1 MKTKHLLIALALP
14 SLFAACTAEE
24 FDQGNNAVALKNRIP
39 LGDVTLSFG
48 NNANTRLGLVE
59 DSYYAFSWV
68 DGDDLGASLIDTRN
82 ATDISGADA
91 DHITGY
97 NLTTTPQTN
106 YRYEYNAGK
115 WTSNAAMVEGNY
127 VFYMPY
133 VENTNREA
141 TMAVLPTTQTL
152 EKRTVDGKDAY
163 TTYNN
168 VLSQAKANGNI
179 MAVAYKFLT
188 AQGENNDGNKSI
200 NITFKQ
206 LYATPMFTISNYAQD
221 KDGKLTDLTIK
232 KIELSLKNDAKFAVK
247 APLKYTS
254 SASNTAYAEANGSN
268 ESIVAQLNENL
279 KEGDDNVKVGPWVD
293 LNGKNNKI
301 ERETANLLKSDG
313 YSGDD
318 KESAKITINLA
329 EPVTVKQTESF
340 SFYAVIP
347 GGDYSTN
354 NLIVTLTTTDGLFVD
369 VEMPAVKIN
378 PGKRYAIEG
387 YNEDG
392 TLGTGADAL
401 FNVVTKKLEKATID
415 GIPVATQAE
424 LLQTLATAQK
434 DEDNNPIDM
443 KIIPAEGVV
452 LDNQI
457 IAMLTSK
464 GTGVIKTVT
473 FNGDMVV
480 NGLTNTTAVPVTI
493 NGKATL
499 KGTVAAELISTS
511 AEANKILVEKDITID
526 AAAKATLKGTA
537 KAAIINNG
545 ELTVAEALTA
555 TKVTNNKTLKL
566 AANLTANGSG
576 ATGGIINA
584 AEGTINVTANATLAG
599 KLTNKGAVVVDKE
612 KTLTTAA
619 VDNEKTVTVN
629 GTLAMSSS
637 AAFANKKNA
646 EIIVA
651 GTLDDTNA
659 TSLINEGTITVN
671 EGATATMNASA
682 SINKN
687 VINNAGTLTVQKN
700 TGTIN
705 MTNESK
711 FGTNEVTVTAKAV
724 DKGATVWG
732 TIMNPKE
739 KTVDQNTLAGTT
751 GQRVWKSKAAVTGEF
766 NLATKNLAYNAVNFG
781 ANVKFTTEASA
792 TSSKFV
798 YANFNGSTITI
809 ATTGS
814 TQEVGMPLI
823 VDITGS
829 VEITYAG
836 TDDPSLIFP
845 ENAELN
851 IAKGAEFGWT
861 QKVNITGDGTSG
873 LLINNLG
880 TVYNFTGSAATNI
893 DSNSKGVWS
902 SGTTGNATN
911 WVGAVATA
919 KS

>member
-24 FDQGNNAVALKNRIP
+24 FENGNDTVALKNRTP
-39 LGDVTLSFG
+39 LGDITLDFG
-48 NNANTRLGLVE
+48 GNADTRLGLG
-59 DSYYAFSWV
+59 DNSFYAFNWV

-82 ATDISGADA
+82 GTDISGADA

-152 EKRTVDGKDAY
+152 EKRTIEGKDAY

-168 VLSQAKANGNI
+168 VLSQAKENGNI

-200 NITFKQ
+200 NIAFKQ

-232 KIELSLKNDAKFAVK
+232 KIELSLKSNAKFTVK
-247 APLKYTS
+247 SPLKYTS
-254 SASNTAYAEANGSN
+254 SASNTAYTEANGTN
-268 ESIVAQLNENL
+268 KSIVAQLNENL
-279 KEGDDNVKVGPWVD
+279 KEDDETVKVGPWVNQKEANNVVPRATSD
-293 LNGKNNKI
+293 LLDDTY
-301 ERETANLLKSDG
+301 REEDATN
-313 YSGDD
+313 
-318 KESAKITINLA
+318 AKITINLA
-329 EPVTVKQTESF
+329 EPVTVKKAESF

-347 GGDYSTN
+347 GGDYSVN
-354 NLIVTLTTTDGLFVD
+354 NLIVTLTTTDNLSAS

-387 YNEDG
+387 YNADG

-401 FNVVTKKLEKATID
+401 FNVITEKLTESTID

-434 DEDNNPIDM
+434 DDKNQAIDM

-464 GTGVIKTVT
+464 GTEVINSVT
-473 FNGDMVV
+473 FNGDMVI

-493 NGKATL
+493 NGKAIL
-499 KGTVAAELISTS
+499 KGTVSAELNASS
-511 AEANKILVEKDITID
+511 VANKIFIEEDITID

-545 ELTVAEALTA
+545 ELTVATALIA
-555 TKVTNNKTLKL
+555 TKVTNNKTLNL
-566 AANLTANGSG
+566 AADLTGTN
-576 ATGGIINA
+576 GIINA
-584 AEGTINVTANATLAG
+584 AEGTINVTAASTLVG
-599 KLTNKGAVVVDKE
+599 KLTNKGAVVVDKD

-629 GTLAMSSS
+629 GTLTADG
-637 AAFANKKNA
+637 AFENKKNA
-646 EIIVA
+646 EIVVV
-651 GTLDDTNA
+651 GTLTASSAAFTN
-659 TSLINEGTITVN
+659 NGKITVN
-671 EGATATMNASA
+671 EGATATMDNAS
-682 SINKN
+682 SINN
-687 VINNAGTLTVQKN
+687 SVIDNAGTLTVQKN
-700 TGTIN
+700 IGTIN
-705 MTNESK
+705 MTNTSK
-711 FGTNEVTVTAKAV
+711 FGTNLVTVSEKATDAK
-724 DKGATVWG
+724 GTVWG
-732 TIMNPKE
+732 TIMNPNG
-739 KTVDQNTLAGTT
+739 KTVDSSTLAGTT
-751 GQRVWKSKAAVTGEF
+751 GQRVWKSKDAVTGDF
-766 NLATKNLAYNAVNFG
+766 NLAAENLAYNAVNFG
-781 ANVKFTTEASA
+781 ANVKFTAESSA
-792 TSSKFV
+792 APSKFV
-798 YANFNGSTITI
+798 YANFNGSTIKV
-809 ATTGS
+809 TTTS
-814 TQEVGMPLI
+814 TTQEVGMPLV
-823 VDITGS
+823 VDIAGS
-829 VEITYAG
+829 VEVEYDGTYA
-836 TDDPSLIFP
+836 PELVFP
-845 ENAELN
+845 QDAELN
-851 IAKGAEFGWT
+851 IAKGAELGWT
-861 QKVNITGDGTSG
+861 KKVDITGNSTSG
-873 LLINNLG
+873 LLITNKG
-880 TVYNFTGSAATNI
+880 TVYNHTGSSATKI
-893 DSNSKGVWS
+893 DSNSVGVWAA

-911 WVGAVATA
+911 WKGDVATVLP
-919 KS
+919 

>member
-24 FDQGNNAVALKNRIP
+24 FENGNDTVALKNRTP
-39 LGDVTLSFG
+39 LGDITLDFG
-48 NNANTRLGLVE
+48 GNADTRLGLG
-59 DSYYAFSWV
+59 DNSFYAFNWV

-152 EKRTVDGKDAY
+152 EKRTIEGKDAY

-168 VLSQAKANGNI
+168 VLSQAKENGNI

-200 NITFKQ
+200 NIAFKQ

-232 KIELSLKNDAKFAVK
+232 KIELSLKSDAKFTVK
-247 APLKYTS
+247 SPLKYTS
-254 SASNTAYAEANGSN
+254 SASNTAYTEADGTNK
-268 ESIVAQLNENL
+268 SIVAQLNENL
-279 KEGDDNVKVGPWVD
+279 KEDDEAVKVGPWVNQKEANNVVPRATSD
-293 LNGKNNKI
+293 LLDDTY
-301 ERETANLLKSDG
+301 REEDATN
-313 YSGDD
+313 
-318 KESAKITINLA
+318 AKITINLA
-329 EPVTVKQTESF
+329 EPVTVKKAESF

-347 GGDYSTN
+347 GGDYSVN
-354 NLIVTLTTTDGLFVD
+354 NLIVTLTTTDNLSAS

-387 YNEDG
+387 YNADG

-401 FNVVTKKLEKATID
+401 FNVITEKLTESTID

-434 DEDNNPIDM
+434 DDKNQAIDM

-464 GTGVIKTVT
+464 GTEVINSVT
-473 FNGDMVV
+473 FNGDMVI

-499 KGTVAAELISTS
+499 KGTVSAELVST
-511 AEANKILVEKDITID
+511 ATANKIFVEKDITID
-526 AAAKATLKGTA
+526 AAAKATLNGTA

-545 ELTVAEALTA
+545 ELTVATALTA
-555 TKVTNNKTLKL
+555 TKVTNNKTLNL
-566 AANLTANGSG
+566 AANLTGTND
-576 ATGGIINA
+576 IINA
-584 AEGTINVTANATLAG
+584 AEGTINVTAASTLVG
-599 KLTNKGAVVVDKE
+599 KLTNKGIVTVA
-612 KTLTTAA
+612 KTSGALTTAA

-629 GTLAMSSS
+629 GTLTADG
-637 AAFANKKNA
+637 AFENKKNA
-646 EIIVA
+646 EIVVV
-651 GTLDDTNA
+651 GTLTASSAAFTN
-659 TSLINEGTITVN
+659 NGKITVN
-671 EGATATMNASA
+671 EGATATMDNAS
-682 SINKN
+682 SINN
-687 VINNAGTLTVQKN
+687 SVIDNAGTLTVQKN
-700 TGTIN
+700 IGTIN
-705 MTNESK
+705 MTNTSK
-711 FGTNEVTVTAKAV
+711 FGTNLVTVSEKATDAK
-724 DKGATVWG
+724 GTVWG
-732 TIMNPKE
+732 TIMNPNG
-739 KTVDQNTLAGTT
+739 KTVDSSTLAGTT
-751 GQRVWKSKAAVTGEF
+751 GQRVWKSKDAVTGDF
-766 NLATKNLAYNAVNFG
+766 NLAAENLAYNAVNFG
-781 ANVKFTTEASA
+781 ANVKFTATASA
-792 TSSKFV
+792 APSKFV
-798 YANFNGSTITI
+798 YANFNGSTIKV
-809 ATTGS
+809 TTTS
-814 TQEVGMPLI
+814 TTQEVGMPLV
-823 VDITGS
+823 VDIAGS
-829 VEITYAG
+829 VEVEYDGTYA
-836 TDDPSLIFP
+836 PELVFP
-845 ENAELN
+845 QDAELN
-851 IAKGAEFGWT
+851 IAKGAELGWT
-861 QKVNITGDGTSG
+861 KKVDITGDDTSG
-873 LLINNLG
+873 LLITNKG
-880 TVYNFTGSAATNI
+880 TVYNHTGSLATKI
-893 DSNSKGVWS
+893 DSNSVGVWAA
-902 SGTTGNATN
+902 SGTGNATN
-911 WVGAVATA
+911 WKGDAATVL
-919 KS
+919 SSN

>member
-24 FDQGNNAVALKNRIP
+24 FENGNDTVALKNRTP
-39 LGDVTLSFG
+39 LGDITLDFG
-48 NNANTRLGLVE
+48 GNADTRLGLG
-59 DSYYAFSWV
+59 DNSFYAFNWV

-82 ATDISGADA
+82 GTDISGADA

-152 EKRTVDGKDAY
+152 EKRTIEGKDAY

-168 VLSQAKANGNI
+168 VLSQAKENGNI

-232 KIELSLKNDAKFAVK
+232 KIELSLKTNAQFTVK
-247 APLKYTS
+247 SPLKYTS
-254 SASNTAYAEANGSN
+254 NASNTAYTEANGTN
-268 ESIVAQLNENL
+268 KSIVAQLNENL
-279 KEGDDNVKVGPWVD
+279 KADNSNVKVGSWVN
-293 LNGKNNKI
+293 LNGVNNK
-301 ERETANLLKSDG
+301 EKRATSDLLGIYGEEDAT
-313 YSGDD
+313 
-318 KESAKITINLA
+318 SAKITINLA
-329 EPVTVKQTESF
+329 EPVTVKKAENF

-354 NLIVTLTTTDGLFVD
+354 NLIVTLTTTDNLSVS
-369 VEMPAVKIN
+369 VEMPAVNIN

-392 TLGTGADAL
+392 TVGTGADAL
-401 FNVVTKKLEKATID
+401 FNVITEKLTESTID

-434 DEDNNPIDM
+434 DDNGAIDM

-464 GTGVIKTVT
+464 GTEVIKSVT
-473 FNGDMVV
+473 FNGDMVI

-499 KGTVAAELISTS
+499 KGTVSAELVST
-511 AEANKILVEKDITID
+511 ATANKIFVEKDITID
-526 AAAKATLKGTA
+526 AAAKATLNGTA

-545 ELTVAEALTA
+545 ELTVATALTA

-566 AANLTANGSG
+566 AADLTGTN
-576 ATGGIINA
+576 GIINA
-584 AEGTINVTANATLAG
+584 AEGTINVTAASTLVG
-599 KLTNKGAVVVDKE
+599 KLTNKGAVVVDKDN
-612 KTLTTAA
+612 TLTTAA

-629 GTLAMSSS
+629 GTLAMSSG
-637 AAFANKKNA
+637 AAFNNKKDA

-651 GTLDDTNA
+651 GTLNDTNA
-659 TSLINEGTITVN
+659 ASLINNGKITVN
-671 EGATATMNASA
+671 EGARATMNVAA

-687 VINNAGTLTVQKN
+687 VIDNAGTLTVQKN
-700 TGTIN
+700 SGTIN
-705 MTNESK
+705 MTNTSK
-711 FGTNEVTVTAKAV
+711 FGTNSVTVTAKAT
-724 DKGATVWG
+724 DANTATVWG
-732 TIMNPKE
+732 TIMNPNG
-739 KTVDQNTLAGTT
+739 KTVDSSTLAGTT
-751 GQRVWKSKAAVTGEF
+751 GQRVWKSKDAVTGDF
-766 NLATKNLAYNAVNFG
+766 NLAAENLAYNAVNFG
-781 ANVKFTTEASA
+781 ANVKFTAESSA

-798 YANFNGSTITI
+798 YANFNGSTIKV
-809 ATTGS
+809 TTTS
-814 TQEVGMPLI
+814 SNKKVGMPLV
-823 VDITGS
+823 VDIAGS
-829 VEITYAG
+829 VEVEYDG
-836 TDDPSLIFP
+836 TNAPDLVFP
-845 ENAELN
+845 QNAELN
-851 IAKGAEFGWT
+851 IAKGAELGWT
-861 QKVNITGDGTSG
+861 KKVDITGDDTSG
-873 LLINNLG
+873 LLITNKG
-880 TVYNFTGSAATNI
+880 TVYNHTGSSATKIN
-893 DSNSKGVWS
+893 SNSVGVWGA

-911 WVGAVATA
+911 WKGDAATVL
-919 KS
+919 SSN

>member
-24 FDQGNNAVALKNRIP
+24 FENGNDTVALKNRTP
-39 LGDVTLSFG
+39 LGDITLDFG
-48 NNANTRLGLVE
+48 GNADTRLGLG
-59 DSYYAFSWV
+59 DNSFYAFNWV

-152 EKRTVDGKDAY
+152 EKRTIEGKDAY

-168 VLSQAKANGNI
+168 VLSQAKENGNI

-200 NITFKQ
+200 NIAFKQ

-232 KIELSLKNDAKFAVK
+232 KIELSLKSNAKFTVK
-247 APLKYTS
+247 SPLKYTS
-254 SASNTAYAEANGSN
+254 SASNTAYTEANGTN
-268 ESIVAQLNENL
+268 KSIVAQLNENL
-279 KEGDDNVKVGPWVD
+279 KEDDETVKVGPWVNQKEANNVVPRATSD
-293 LNGKNNKI
+293 LLDDTY
-301 ERETANLLKSDG
+301 REEDATN
-313 YSGDD
+313 
-318 KESAKITINLA
+318 AKITINLA
-329 EPVTVKQTESF
+329 EPVTVKKAESF

-347 GGDYSTN
+347 GGDYSVN
-354 NLIVTLTTTDGLFVD
+354 NLIVTLTTTDNLSAS

-387 YNEDG
+387 YNADG

-401 FNVVTKKLEKATID
+401 FNVITEKLTESTID

-434 DEDNNPIDM
+434 DDKNQAIDM

-464 GTGVIKTVT
+464 GTEVINSVT
-473 FNGDMVV
+473 FNGDMVI

-493 NGKATL
+493 NGKAIL
-499 KGTVAAELISTS
+499 KGTVSAELNASS
-511 AEANKILVEKDITID
+511 VANKIFIEEDITID

-545 ELTVAEALTA
+545 ELTVATALIA
-555 TKVTNNKTLKL
+555 TKVTNNKTLNL
-566 AANLTANGSG
+566 AADLTGTN
-576 ATGGIINA
+576 GIINA
-584 AEGTINVTANATLAG
+584 AEGTINVTAASTLVG
-599 KLTNKGAVVVDKE
+599 KLTNKGAVVVDKD

-629 GTLAMSSS
+629 GTLTAGG
-637 AAFANKKNA
+637 AFENKKNA
-646 EIIVA
+646 EIVVV
-651 GTLDDTNA
+651 GTLTASSAAFTN
-659 TSLINEGTITVN
+659 NGKITVN
-671 EGATATMNASA
+671 EGAIATMDNAS
-682 SINKN
+682 SINN
-687 VINNAGTLTVQKN
+687 SVIDNAGTLTVQKN
-700 TGTIN
+700 IGTIN
-705 MTNESK
+705 MTNTSK
-711 FGTNEVTVTAKAV
+711 FGTNLVTVSEKATDAK
-724 DKGATVWG
+724 GTVWG
-732 TIMNPKE
+732 TIMNPNG
-739 KTVDQNTLAGTT
+739 KTVDSSTLAGTT
-751 GQRVWKSKAAVTGEF
+751 GQRVWKSKDAVTGDF
-766 NLATKNLAYNAVNFG
+766 NLAAENLAYNAVNFG
-781 ANVKFTTEASA
+781 ANVKFTAESSA

-798 YANFNGSTITI
+798 YANFNGSTIKV
-809 ATTGS
+809 TTTS
-814 TQEVGMPLI
+814 SNQEVGMPLV
-823 VDITGS
+823 VDIAGS
-829 VEITYAG
+829 VEVEYDG
-836 TDDPSLIFP
+836 TNAPNLLFP
-845 ENAELN
+845 QDAELN
-851 IAKGAEFGWT
+851 IAKGAELGWT
-861 QKVNITGDGTSG
+861 KKVDITGDDTSG
-873 LLINNLG
+873 LLITNKG
-880 TVYNFTGSAATNI
+880 TVYNHTGSSATKIN
-893 DSNSKGVWS
+893 SNSVGVWAA

-911 WVGAVATA
+911 WKGDAATVL
-919 KS
+919 SSN

>member
-24 FDQGNNAVALKNRIP
+24 FENGNDTVALKNRTP
-39 LGDVTLSFG
+39 LGDITLDFG
-48 NNANTRLGLVE
+48 GNADTRLGLG
-59 DSYYAFSWV
+59 DNSFYAFNWV

-82 ATDISGADA
+82 GTDISGADA

-152 EKRTVDGKDAY
+152 EKRTIEGKDAY

-168 VLSQAKANGNI
+168 VLSQAKENGNI

-200 NITFKQ
+200 NIAFKQ

-232 KIELSLKNDAKFAVK
+232 KIELSLKSNAKFTVK
-247 APLKYTS
+247 SPLKYTS
-254 SASNTAYAEANGSN
+254 NASNTAYTEANGTN
-268 ESIVAQLNENL
+268 KSIVAQLNENL
-279 KEGDDNVKVGPWVD
+279 KEDDEAVKVGPWVD
-293 LNGKNNKI
+293 QKGANNVVP
-301 ERETANLLKSDG
+301 RATSDLL
-313 YSGDD
+313 DD
-318 KESAKITINLA
+318 AYGEEDATSAKITINLA
-329 EPVTVKQTESF
+329 EPVTVKKAESF

-354 NLIVTLTTTDGLFVD
+354 NLLVTLTTTDNLSAS

-387 YNEDG
+387 YNADG

-401 FNVVTKKLEKATID
+401 FNVITEKLTESTID

-434 DEDNNPIDM
+434 DDNGTIDM

-464 GTGVIKTVT
+464 KADIKSVT

-499 KGTVAAELISTS
+499 KGTVSAELVST
-511 AEANKILVEKDITID
+511 ATANKIFVEKDITID
-526 AAAKATLKGTA
+526 AAAKATLNGTA

-545 ELTVAEALTA
+545 ELTVATALGA
-555 TKVTNNKTLKL
+555 TKVTNNKTLNL
-566 AANLTANGSG
+566 AADLTGTN
-576 ATGGIINA
+576 GIINA
-584 AEGTINVTANATLAG
+584 AEGTINVTAASTLVG
-599 KLTNKGAVVVDKE
+599 KLTNKGAVVVDKD

-629 GTLAMSSS
+629 GTLTAGG
-637 AAFANKKNA
+637 AFENKKNA
-646 EIIVA
+646 EIVVVGILTA
-651 GTLDDTNA
+651 SSAAFTN
-659 TSLINEGTITVN
+659 NGKITVN
-671 EGATATMNASA
+671 EGATATMNNAS
-682 SINKN
+682 SINN
-687 VINNAGTLTVQKN
+687 SVIDNAGTLTVQKN
-700 TGTIN
+700 IGTIN
-705 MTNESK
+705 MTNTSK
-711 FGTNEVTVTAKAV
+711 FGTNLVTVSEKATDAK
-724 DKGATVWG
+724 GTVWG
-732 TIMNPKE
+732 TIMNPNG
-739 KTVDQNTLAGTT
+739 KTVDSSTLAGTT
-751 GQRVWKSKAAVTGEF
+751 GQRVWKSKDAVTGDF
-766 NLATKNLAYNAVNFG
+766 NLAAENLAYNAVNFG
-781 ANVKFTTEASA
+781 ANVKFTATASA
-792 TSSKFV
+792 APSKFV
-798 YANFNGSTITI
+798 YANFNGSTIKV
-809 ATTGS
+809 TTTS
-814 TQEVGMPLI
+814 SNQKVGMPLV
-823 VDITGS
+823 VDIAGS
-829 VEITYAG
+829 VEVEYDGTYA
-836 TDDPSLIFP
+836 PELVFP
-845 ENAELN
+845 QDAELN
-851 IAKGAEFGWT
+851 IAKGAELGWT
-861 QKVNITGDGTSG
+861 KKVDITGDDTSG
-873 LLINNLG
+873 LLITNKG
-880 TVYNFTGSAATNI
+880 TVYNHTGSSATNI
-893 DSNSKGVWS
+893 KSGSAGVWEGS
-902 SGTTGNATN
+902 TTEGNATN
-911 WVGAVATA
+911 WKGVAATVL
-919 KS
+919 SSN

>member
-24 FDQGNNAVALKNRIP
+24 FENGNDTVALKNRTP
-39 LGDVTLSFG
+39 LGDITLDFG
-48 NNANTRLGLVE
+48 GNADTRLGLG
-59 DSYYAFSWV
+59 DNSFYAFNWV

-82 ATDISGADA
+82 GTDISGADA

-152 EKRTVDGKDAY
+152 EKRTIDGKEAY

-232 KIELSLKNDAKFAVK
+232 KIELSLKTNAQFTVK
-247 APLKYTS
+247 SPLKYTS
-254 SASNTAYAEANGSN
+254 NASNTAYTEANGTN
-268 ESIVAQLNENL
+268 KSIVAQLNENL
-279 KEGDDNVKVGPWVD
+279 KADDSNVKVGSWVN
-293 LNGKNNKI
+293 LNGVNNK
-301 ERETANLLKSDG
+301 EKRATSDLLGIYGEEDAT
-313 YSGDD
+313 
-318 KESAKITINLA
+318 SAKITINLA
-329 EPVTVKQTESF
+329 EPVTVKKAENF

-354 NLIVTLTTTDGLFVD
+354 NLIVTLTTTDNLSVS
-369 VEMPAVKIN
+369 VEMPAVNIN

-392 TLGTGADAL
+392 TVGTGADAL
-401 FNVVTKKLEKATID
+401 FNVITEKLTESTID

-434 DEDNNPIDM
+434 DDKNQAIDM

-464 GTGVIKTVT
+464 GTEVINSVT
-473 FNGDMVV
+473 FNGDMVI

-499 KGTVAAELISTS
+499 KGTVSAELVST
-511 AEANKILVEKDITID
+511 ATANKIFVEKDITID
-526 AAAKATLKGTA
+526 AAAKATLNGTA

-545 ELTVAEALTA
+545 ELTVATALTA
-555 TKVTNNKTLKL
+555 TKVTNNKTLNL
-566 AANLTANGSG
+566 AANLTGTND
-576 ATGGIINA
+576 IINA
-584 AEGTINVTANATLAG
+584 AEGTINVTAASTLVG
-599 KLTNKGAVVVDKE
+599 KLTNKGIVTVA
-612 KTLTTAA
+612 KTSGALTTAA

-629 GTLAMSSS
+629 GTLTADG
-637 AAFANKKNA
+637 AFENKKNA
-646 EIIVA
+646 EIVVV
-651 GTLDDTNA
+651 GTLTARSAAFTN
-659 TSLINEGTITVN
+659 NGKITVN
-671 EGATATMNASA
+671 EGATATMDNAS
-682 SINKN
+682 SINN
-687 VINNAGTLTVQKN
+687 SVIDNAGTLTVQKN
-700 TGTIN
+700 IGTIN
-705 MTNESK
+705 MTNTSK
-711 FGTNEVTVTAKAV
+711 FGTNLVTVSEKATDAK
-724 DKGATVWG
+724 GTVWG
-732 TIMNPKE
+732 TIMNPNG
-739 KTVDQNTLAGTT
+739 KTVDSSTLAGTT
-751 GQRVWKSKAAVTGEF
+751 GQRVWKSKDAVTGDF
-766 NLATKNLAYNAVNFG
+766 NLAAENLAYNAVNFG
-781 ANVKFTTEASA
+781 ANVKFTATASA
-792 TSSKFV
+792 APSKFV
-798 YANFNGSTITI
+798 YANFNGSTIKV
-809 ATTGS
+809 TTTS
-814 TQEVGMPLI
+814 TTQEVGMPLV
-823 VDITGS
+823 VDIAGS
-829 VEITYAG
+829 VEVEYDGTYA
-836 TDDPSLIFP
+836 PELVFP
-845 ENAELN
+845 QDAELN
-851 IAKGAEFGWT
+851 IAKGAELGWT
-861 QKVNITGDGTSG
+861 KKVDITGDDTSG
-873 LLINNLG
+873 LLITNKG
-880 TVYNFTGSAATNI
+880 TVYNHTGSLATKI
-893 DSNSKGVWS
+893 DSNSVGVWAA

-911 WVGAVATA
+911 WKGDAATVL
-919 KS
+919 SSN

>member
-24 FDQGNNAVALKNRIP
+24 FDQGNDAVALKNRIP

-48 NNANTRLGLVE
+48 DNANTRLGLGE

-82 ATDISGADA
+82 GTDISGADA

-152 EKRTVDGKDAY
+152 EKRTIEGKDAY

-168 VLSQAKANGNI
+168 VLSQAKKNGNI

-200 NITFKQ
+200 NIAFKQ

-232 KIELSLKNDAKFAVK
+232 KIELSLKNSAKFTVK
-247 APLKYTS
+247 SPLKYTS
-254 SASNTAYAEANGSN
+254 NASNTAYTEANGSN
-268 ESIVAQLNENL
+268 KSIVAQLNENL
-279 KEGDDNVKVGPWVD
+279 KEDDDEGAVKVGPWVD
-293 LNGKNNKI
+293 QKGANNVVK
-301 ERETANLLKSDG
+301 RATSDLLG
-313 YSGDD
+313 TYN
-318 KESAKITINLA
+318 KEDAKSAKITINLA
-329 EPVTVKQTESF
+329 EPVTVKKAESF

-347 GGDYSTN
+347 GGDYSAN
-354 NLIVTLTTTDGLFVD
+354 NLVITLTTTDNLSASVD
-369 VEMPAVKIN
+369 MPAVNIN

-387 YNEDG
+387 YNADG

-401 FNVVTKKLEKATID
+401 FNVITEKLTEATID

-434 DEDNNPIDM
+434 DDNDRAIDM

-464 GTGVIKTVT
+464 KTDIKSVT

-480 NGLTNTTAVPVTI
+480 NGLTNTTAVPVAI

-499 KGTVAAELISTS
+499 KGTVSAELVST
-511 AEANKILVEKDITID
+511 ATANKIFVEKDITID
-526 AAAKATLKGTA
+526 AAAKATLNGTA

-545 ELTVAEALTA
+545 ELTVATALTA

-566 AANLTANGSG
+566 AADLTGTN
-576 ATGGIINA
+576 GIINA
-584 AEGTINVTANATLAG
+584 AEGTINVTAASTLAG
-599 KLTNKGAVVVDKE
+599 KLTNKGAVVVDKD

-619 VDNEKTVTVN
+619 VDNEKTITVN
-629 GTLAMSSS
+629 GTLAMSSG
-637 AAFANKKNA
+637 AAFDNKKDA

-651 GTLDDTNA
+651 GTLNDTSA
-659 TSLINEGTITVN
+659 ASLINNGKITVN
-671 EGATATMNASA
+671 EGAIATMNATA

-687 VINNAGTLTVQKN
+687 VIDNAGTLTVQKN
-700 TGTIN
+700 SGTIN
-705 MTNESK
+705 MTNTSK
-711 FGTNEVTVTAKAV
+711 FGTNLVTVSEKATDAK
-724 DKGATVWG
+724 GTVWG
-732 TIMNPKE
+732 TIMNPNG
-739 KTVDQNTLAGTT
+739 KTVDSSTLAGTT
-751 GQRVWKSKAAVTGEF
+751 GQRVWKSKDAVTGDF
-766 NLATKNLAYNAVNFG
+766 NLAAENLAYNAVNFG
-781 ANVKFTTEASA
+781 ANVKFTAKSSA
-792 TSSKFV
+792 APSKFV
-798 YANFNGSTITI
+798 YANFNGSTIKV
-809 ATTGS
+809 TTTS
-814 TQEVGMPLI
+814 TTQEVGMPLV
-823 VDITGS
+823 VDIAGS
-829 VEITYAG
+829 VEVEYDGTYA
-836 TDDPSLIFP
+836 PELVFP
-845 ENAELN
+845 QDAELN
-851 IAKGAEFGWT
+851 IAKGAELGWT
-861 QKVNITGDGTSG
+861 KRVDITGNSTSG
-873 LLINNLG
+873 LLITNKG
-880 TVYNFTGSAATNI
+880 TVYNHTGSSATKI
-893 DSNSKGVWS
+893 DSNSVGVWAA

-911 WVGAVATA
+911 WKGDAATVLP
-919 KS
+919 

>member
-24 FDQGNNAVALKNRIP
+24 FENGNDTVALKNRTP
-39 LGDVTLSFG
+39 LGDITLDFG
-48 NNANTRLGLVE
+48 GNADTRLGLG
-59 DSYYAFSWV
+59 DNSFYAFNWV

-82 ATDISGADA
+82 GTDISGADA

-152 EKRTVDGKDAY
+152 EKRTIEGKDAY

-168 VLSQAKANGNI
+168 VLSQAKENGNI

-200 NITFKQ
+200 NIAFKQ

-232 KIELSLKNDAKFAVK
+232 KIELSLKSDAKFTVK
-247 APLKYTS
+247 SPLKYTS
-254 SASNTAYAEANGSN
+254 SALNTAYTEANGTN
-268 ESIVAQLNENL
+268 KSIVAQLNENL
-279 KEGDDNVKVGPWVD
+279 KAGDSNVKVGSWVN
-293 LNGKNNKI
+293 LNGVNNK
-301 ERETANLLKSDG
+301 EKRATSDLLGIYGEEDAT
-313 YSGDD
+313 
-318 KESAKITINLA
+318 SAKITINLA
-329 EPVTVKQTESF
+329 EPVTVKKAENF

-354 NLIVTLTTTDGLFVD
+354 NLIVTLTTTDNLSVS
-369 VEMPAVKIN
+369 VEMPAVNIN

-392 TLGTGADAL
+392 TVGTGADAL
-401 FNVVTKKLEKATID
+401 FNVITEKLTESTID

-434 DEDNNPIDM
+434 NDEGAIDM

-464 GTGVIKTVT
+464 GTEVINSVT

-499 KGTVAAELISTS
+499 KGTVSAELVST
-511 AEANKILVEKDITID
+511 ATANKIFVEKDITID
-526 AAAKATLKGTA
+526 AAAKATLNGTA

-545 ELTVAEALTA
+545 ELTVATALTA
-555 TKVTNNKTLKL
+555 TKVTNNKTLNL
-566 AANLTANGSG
+566 AANLTGTND
-576 ATGGIINA
+576 IINA
-584 AEGTINVTANATLAG
+584 AEGTINVTAASTLVG
-599 KLTNKGAVVVDKE
+599 KLTNKGIVTVA
-612 KTLTTAA
+612 KTSGALTTAA

-629 GTLAMSSS
+629 GTLTADG
-637 AAFANKKNA
+637 AFENKKNA
-646 EIIVA
+646 EIVVV
-651 GTLDDTNA
+651 GTLTASSAAFTN
-659 TSLINEGTITVN
+659 NGKITVN
-671 EGATATMNASA
+671 EGATATMDNAS
-682 SINKN
+682 SINN
-687 VINNAGTLTVQKN
+687 SVIDNAGTLTVQKN
-700 TGTIN
+700 IGTIN
-705 MTNESK
+705 MTNTSK
-711 FGTNEVTVTAKAV
+711 FGTNLVTVSEKATDAK
-724 DKGATVWG
+724 GTVWG
-732 TIMNPKE
+732 TIMNPNG
-739 KTVDQNTLAGTT
+739 KTVDSSTLAGTT
-751 GQRVWKSKAAVTGEF
+751 GQRVWKSKDAVTGDF
-766 NLATKNLAYNAVNFG
+766 NLAAENLAYNAVNFG
-781 ANVKFTTEASA
+781 ANVKFTATASVA
-792 TSSKFV
+792 PSKFV
-798 YANFNGSTITI
+798 YANFNGSTIKV
-809 ATTGS
+809 TTTS
-814 TQEVGMPLI
+814 TTQKVGMPLV
-823 VDITGS
+823 VDIAGS
-829 VEITYAG
+829 VEVEYDGTYA
-836 TDDPSLIFP
+836 PELVFP
-845 ENAELN
+845 QDAELN
-851 IAKGAEFGWT
+851 IAKGAELGWT
-861 QKVNITGDGTSG
+861 KRVDITGNSTSG
-873 LLINNLG
+873 LLITNKG
-880 TVYNFTGSAATNI
+880 TVYNHTGSSATKI
-893 DSNSKGVWS
+893 DSNSVGVWAA

-911 WVGAVATA
+911 WKGDAATVL
-919 KS
+919 SSN

>member
-24 FDQGNNAVALKNRIP
+24 FENGNDTVALKNRTP
-39 LGDVTLSFG
+39 LGDITLDFG
-48 NNANTRLGLVE
+48 GNADTRLGLG
-59 DSYYAFSWV
+59 DNSFYAFNWV

-82 ATDISGADA
+82 GTDISGADA

-152 EKRTVDGKDAY
+152 EKRTIDGKDAY

-232 KIELSLKNDAKFAVK
+232 KIELSLKTNAQFTVK
-247 APLKYTS
+247 SPLKYTS
-254 SASNTAYAEANGSN
+254 NASNTAYTEANGTN
-268 ESIVAQLNENL
+268 KSIVAQLNENL
-279 KEGDDNVKVGPWVD
+279 KADDSSVKVGSWVN
-293 LNGKNNKI
+293 LNGVNNK
-301 ERETANLLKSDG
+301 EKRATSDLLGTYGEEDAT
-313 YSGDD
+313 
-318 KESAKITINLA
+318 SAKITINLA
-329 EPVTVKQTESF
+329 EPVTVKKAENF

-354 NLIVTLTTTDGLFVD
+354 NLIVTLTTTDNLSVS

-387 YNEDG
+387 YNADG

-401 FNVVTKKLEKATID
+401 FNVITEKLTESTID

-434 DEDNNPIDM
+434 DDKNQAIDM

-464 GTGVIKTVT
+464 GTEVINSVT
-473 FNGDMVV
+473 FNGDMVI

-499 KGTVAAELISTS
+499 KGTVSAELVST
-511 AEANKILVEKDITID
+511 ATANKIFVEKDITID
-526 AAAKATLKGTA
+526 AAAKATLNGTA

-545 ELTVAEALTA
+545 ELTVATALTA
-555 TKVTNNKTLKL
+555 TKVTNNKTLNL
-566 AANLTANGSG
+566 AANLTGTND
-576 ATGGIINA
+576 IINA
-584 AEGTINVTANATLAG
+584 AEGTINVTAASTLVG
-599 KLTNKGAVVVDKE
+599 KLTNKGIVTVA
-612 KTLTTAA
+612 KTSGALTTAA

-629 GTLAMSSS
+629 GTLTADG
-637 AAFANKKNA
+637 AFENKKNA
-646 EIIVA
+646 EIVVV
-651 GTLDDTNA
+651 GTLTASSAAFTN
-659 TSLINEGTITVN
+659 NGKITVN
-671 EGATATMNASA
+671 EGATATMDNAS
-682 SINKN
+682 SINN
-687 VINNAGTLTVQKN
+687 SVIDNAGTLTVQKN
-700 TGTIN
+700 IGTIN
-705 MTNESK
+705 MTNTSK
-711 FGTNEVTVTAKAV
+711 FGTNLVTVSEKATDAK
-724 DKGATVWG
+724 GTVWG
-732 TIMNPKE
+732 TIMNPNG
-739 KTVDQNTLAGTT
+739 KTVDSSTLAGTT
-751 GQRVWKSKAAVTGEF
+751 GQRVWKSKDAVTGDF
-766 NLATKNLAYNAVNFG
+766 NLAAENLAYNAVNFG
-781 ANVKFTTEASA
+781 ANVKFTATASA
-792 TSSKFV
+792 APSKFV
-798 YANFNGSTITI
+798 YANFNGSTIKV
-809 ATTGS
+809 TTTS
-814 TQEVGMPLI
+814 TTQEVGMPLV
-823 VDITGS
+823 VDIAGS
-829 VEITYAG
+829 VEVEYDGTYA
-836 TDDPSLIFP
+836 PELVFP
-845 ENAELN
+845 QDAELN
-851 IAKGAEFGWT
+851 IAKGAELGWT
-861 QKVNITGDGTSG
+861 KKVDITGDDTSG
-873 LLINNLG
+873 LLITNKG
-880 TVYNFTGSAATNI
+880 TVYNHTGSLATKI
-893 DSNSKGVWS
+893 DSNSVGVWAA

-911 WVGAVATA
+911 WKGDAATVL
-919 KS
+919 SSN

>member
-24 FDQGNNAVALKNRIP
+24 FENGNDTVALKNRTP
-39 LGDVTLSFG
+39 LGDITLDFG
-48 NNANTRLGLVE
+48 GNADTRLGLG
-59 DSYYAFSWV
+59 DNSFYAFNWV

-82 ATDISGADA
+82 GTDISGADA

-133 VENTNREA
+133 VENTHREA
-141 TMAVLPTTQTL
+141 TMAVLPITQTL
-152 EKRTVDGKDAY
+152 EKRTIDGKDAY

-200 NITFKQ
+200 NIAFKQ

-232 KIELSLKNDAKFAVK
+232 KIELSLKSNAKFTVK
-247 APLKYTS
+247 SPLKYTS
-254 SASNTAYAEANGSN
+254 NASNTAYTEANGTN
-268 ESIVAQLNENL
+268 KSIVAQLNENL
-279 KEGDDNVKVGPWVD
+279 KEDDEAVKVGPWVD
-293 LNGKNNKI
+293 QKGANNVVP
-301 ERETANLLKSDG
+301 RATSDLL
-313 YSGDD
+313 DD
-318 KESAKITINLA
+318 AYGEEDATSAKITINLA
-329 EPVTVKQTESF
+329 EPVTVKKAESF

-354 NLIVTLTTTDGLFVD
+354 NLVVTLTTTDNLSAS

-387 YNEDG
+387 YNADG

-401 FNVVTKKLEKATID
+401 FNVITEKLTESTID

-434 DEDNNPIDM
+434 DDNDRAIDM

-464 GTGVIKTVT
+464 GTEVINSVT
-473 FNGDMVV
+473 FNGDMVI

-493 NGKATL
+493 NGKAIL
-499 KGTVAAELISTS
+499 KGTVSADLVSDIAA
-511 AEANKILVEKDITID
+511 ANKILIEKDITID

-545 ELTVAEALTA
+545 ELTVATALGA

-566 AANLTANGSG
+566 AADLTVN
-576 ATGGIINA
+576 GGIINA
-584 AEGTINVTANATLAG
+584 AEGTINVTAASTLVG
-599 KLTNKGAVVVDKE
+599 KLTNKGAVVVDKD

-619 VDNEKTVTVN
+619 VDNEKTITVN
-629 GTLAMSSS
+629 GTLAMSSG
-637 AAFANKKNA
+637 AAFDNKKDA

-659 TSLINEGTITVN
+659 ASLINNGKITVN
-671 EGATATMNASA
+671 EGARATMNVAA

-687 VINNAGTLTVQKN
+687 VIDNAGTLTVQKN
-700 TGTIN
+700 SGTIN
-705 MTNESK
+705 MTNTSK
-711 FGTNEVTVTAKAV
+711 FGTNLVTVTAKAT
-724 DKGATVWG
+724 DANGATVWG
-732 TIMNPKE
+732 TIMNPNG
-739 KTVDQNTLAGTT
+739 KTVDSSTLAGTT
-751 GQRVWKSKAAVTGEF
+751 GQRVWKSKDAVTGDF
-766 NLATKNLAYNAVNFG
+766 NLAAENLAYNAVNFG
-781 ANVKFTTEASA
+781 ANVKFTAETSA
-792 TSSKFV
+792 TPSKFV
-798 YANFNGSTITI
+798 YANFNGSTIKV
-809 ATTGS
+809 TTTS
-814 TQEVGMPLI
+814 TTQEVGMPLV
-823 VDITGS
+823 VDIAGS
-829 VEITYAG
+829 VEVEYDGTYA
-836 TDDPSLIFP
+836 PELVFP
-845 ENAELN
+845 QDAELN
-851 IAKGAEFGWT
+851 IAKGAELGWT
-861 QKVNITGDGTSG
+861 KKVDITGDDTSG
-873 LLINNLG
+873 LLITNKG
-880 TVYNFTGSAATNI
+880 TVYNHTGSSATNI
-893 DSNSKGVWS
+893 DSSSLGVWEN
-902 SGTTGNATN
+902 GTTGNATN
-911 WVGAVATA
+911 WKGATA
-919 KS
+919 TALPKL

>member
-24 FDQGNNAVALKNRIP
+24 FENGNDTVALKNRTP
-39 LGDVTLSFG
+39 LGDITLDFG
-48 NNANTRLGLVE
+48 GNADTRLGLG
-59 DSYYAFSWV
+59 DNSFYAFNWV

-152 EKRTVDGKDAY
+152 EKRTIEGKDAY

-168 VLSQAKANGNI
+168 VLSQAKENGNI

-200 NITFKQ
+200 NIAFKQ

-232 KIELSLKNDAKFAVK
+232 KIELSLKTNAQFTVK
-247 APLKYTS
+247 SPLKYTS
-254 SASNTAYAEANGSN
+254 NASNTAYTEANGTN
-268 ESIVAQLNENL
+268 KSIVAQLNENL
-279 KEGDDNVKVGPWVD
+279 KADDSNVKVGSWVN
-293 LNGKNNKI
+293 LNGVNNK
-301 ERETANLLKSDG
+301 EKRATSDLLGIYGEEDAT
-313 YSGDD
+313 
-318 KESAKITINLA
+318 SAKITINLA
-329 EPVTVKQTESF
+329 EPVTVKKAENF

-354 NLIVTLTTTDGLFVD
+354 NLIVTLTTTDNLSVS
-369 VEMPAVKIN
+369 VEMPAVNIN

-392 TLGTGADAL
+392 TVGTGADAL
-401 FNVVTKKLEKATID
+401 FNVITEKLTESTID

-434 DEDNNPIDM
+434 DDNGAIDM

-464 GTGVIKTVT
+464 GTEVIKSVT
-473 FNGDMVV
+473 FNGDMVI

-499 KGTVAAELISTS
+499 KGTVSAELVST
-511 AEANKILVEKDITID
+511 ATANKIFVEKDITID
-526 AAAKATLKGTA
+526 AAAKATLNGTA

-545 ELTVAEALTA
+545 ELTVATALTA

-566 AANLTANGSG
+566 AADLTGTN
-576 ATGGIINA
+576 GIINA
-584 AEGTINVTANATLAG
+584 AEGTINVTAASTLVG
-599 KLTNKGAVVVDKE
+599 KLTNKGAVVVDKDN
-612 KTLTTAA
+612 TLTTAA

-629 GTLAMSSS
+629 GTLAMSSG
-637 AAFANKKNA
+637 AAFNNKKDA

-651 GTLDDTNA
+651 GTLNDTNA
-659 TSLINEGTITVN
+659 ASLINNGKITVN
-671 EGATATMNASA
+671 EGARATMNVAA

-687 VINNAGTLTVQKN
+687 VIDNAGTLTVQKN
-700 TGTIN
+700 SGTIN
-705 MTNESK
+705 MTNTSK
-711 FGTNEVTVTAKAV
+711 FGTNSVTVTAKAT
-724 DKGATVWG
+724 DANTATVWG
-732 TIMNPKE
+732 TIMNPNG
-739 KTVDQNTLAGTT
+739 KTVDSSTLAGTT
-751 GQRVWKSKAAVTGEF
+751 GQRVWKSKDAVTGDF
-766 NLATKNLAYNAVNFG
+766 NLAAENLAYNAVNFG
-781 ANVKFTTEASA
+781 ANVKFTAESSA

-798 YANFNGSTITI
+798 YANFNGSTIKV
-809 ATTGS
+809 TTTS
-814 TQEVGMPLI
+814 SNKKVGMPLV
-823 VDITGS
+823 VDIAGS
-829 VEITYAG
+829 VEVEYDG
-836 TDDPSLIFP
+836 TNAPDLVFP
-845 ENAELN
+845 QNAELN
-851 IAKGAEFGWT
+851 IAKGAELGWT
-861 QKVNITGDGTSG
+861 KKVDITGDDTSG
-873 LLINNLG
+873 LLITNKG
-880 TVYNFTGSAATNI
+880 TVYNHTGSSATKIN
-893 DSNSKGVWS
+893 SNSVGVWAA

-911 WVGAVATA
+911 WKGDAATVL
-919 KS
+919 SSN

>member
-24 FDQGNNAVALKNRIP
+24 FENGNDTVALKNRTP
-39 LGDVTLSFG
+39 LGDITLDFG
-48 NNANTRLGLVE
+48 GNADTRLGLG
-59 DSYYAFSWV
+59 DNSFYAFNWV

-82 ATDISGADA
+82 GTDISGADA

-152 EKRTVDGKDAY
+152 EKRTIEGKDAY

-168 VLSQAKANGNI
+168 VLSQAKENGNI

-200 NITFKQ
+200 NIAFKQ

-232 KIELSLKNDAKFAVK
+232 KIELSLKSNAKFTVK
-247 APLKYTS
+247 SPLKYTS
-254 SASNTAYAEANGSN
+254 SASNAAYTEANGTN
-268 ESIVAQLNENL
+268 KSIVAQLNENL
-279 KEGDDNVKVGPWVD
+279 KEDDETVKVGPWVNQKEANNVVPRATSD
-293 LNGKNNKI
+293 LLDDTY
-301 ERETANLLKSDG
+301 REEDATN
-313 YSGDD
+313 
-318 KESAKITINLA
+318 AKITINLA
-329 EPVTVKQTESF
+329 EPVTVKKAESF

-347 GGDYSTN
+347 GGDYSVN
-354 NLIVTLTTTDGLFVD
+354 NLIVTLTTTDNLSAS

-387 YNEDG
+387 YNADG

-401 FNVVTKKLEKATID
+401 FNVITEKLTESTID

-434 DEDNNPIDM
+434 DDNGTIDM

-464 GTGVIKTVT
+464 KTDIKSVT

-480 NGLTNTTAVPVTI
+480 NGLTNITAVPVTI
-493 NGKATL
+493 NGKAIL
-499 KGTVAAELISTS
+499 KGTVSADLVSDIAA
-511 AEANKILVEKDITID
+511 ANKILIEKDITID

-545 ELTVAEALTA
+545 ELTVATALTA
-555 TKVTNNKTLKL
+555 TKVTNNKTLNL
-566 AANLTANGSG
+566 AADLTG
-576 ATGGIINA
+576 TDGIINA
-584 AEGTINVTANATLAG
+584 AEGTINVTAASTLVG
-599 KLTNKGAVVVDKE
+599 KLTNKGAVVVDKD

-629 GTLAMSSS
+629 GTLAMSSG
-637 AAFANKKNA
+637 AAFNNKKDA

-651 GTLDDTNA
+651 GTLNDVNA
-659 TSLINEGTITVN
+659 ASLINNGKITVN
-671 EGATATMNASA
+671 EGATATMNVAA

-687 VINNAGTLTVQKN
+687 VIDNAGTLTVQKN
-700 TGTIN
+700 SGTIN
-705 MTNESK
+705 MTNTSK
-711 FGTNEVTVTAKAV
+711 FGTNLVTVTAKAT
-724 DKGATVWG
+724 DANGATVWG
-732 TIMNPKE
+732 TIMNPNG
-739 KTVDQNTLAGTT
+739 KTVDSSTLAGTT
-751 GQRVWKSKAAVTGEF
+751 SQRVWKSKDAVTGDF
-766 NLATKNLAYNAVNFG
+766 NLAAENLAYNAVNFG
-781 ANVKFTTEASA
+781 ANVKFTATASA
-792 TSSKFV
+792 APSKFV
-798 YANFNGSTITI
+798 YANFNGSTIKV
-809 ATTGS
+809 TTTS
-814 TQEVGMPLI
+814 SNQKVGMPLV
-823 VDITGS
+823 VDIAGS
-829 VEITYAG
+829 VEVEYDGTYA
-836 TDDPSLIFP
+836 PELVFP
-845 ENAELN
+845 QNAELN
-851 IAKGAEFGWT
+851 IAKGAELGWT
-861 QKVNITGDGTSG
+861 KKVDITGNSTSG
-873 LLINNLG
+873 LLITNKG
-880 TVYNFTGSAATNI
+880 TVYNHTGSSATNI
-893 DSNSKGVWS
+893 DSSSLGVWEN
-902 SGTTGNATN
+902 GTTGNATN
-911 WVGAVATA
+911 WKGATA
-919 KS
+919 TALP

>member
-24 FDQGNNAVALKNRIP
+24 FENGNDTVALKNRTP
-39 LGDVTLSFG
+39 LGDITLDFG
-48 NNANTRLGLVE
+48 GNADTRLGLG
-59 DSYYAFSWV
+59 DNSFYAFNWV

-82 ATDISGADA
+82 GTDISGADA

-152 EKRTVDGKDAY
+152 EKRTIEGKDAY

-168 VLSQAKANGNI
+168 VLSQAKENGNI

-200 NITFKQ
+200 NIAFKQ

-232 KIELSLKNDAKFAVK
+232 KIELSLKSNAKFTVK
-247 APLKYTS
+247 SPLKYTS
-254 SASNTAYAEANGSN
+254 SASNTAYTEANGTN
-268 ESIVAQLNENL
+268 KSIVAQLNENL
-279 KEGDDNVKVGPWVD
+279 KEDDETVKVGPWVNQKEANNVVPRATSD
-293 LNGKNNKI
+293 LLDDTY
-301 ERETANLLKSDG
+301 REEDATN
-313 YSGDD
+313 
-318 KESAKITINLA
+318 AKITINLA
-329 EPVTVKQTESF
+329 EPVTVKKAESF

-347 GGDYSTN
+347 GGDYSVN
-354 NLIVTLTTTDGLFVD
+354 NLIVTLTTTDNLSAS

-387 YNEDG
+387 YNADG

-401 FNVVTKKLEKATID
+401 FNVITEKLTESTID

-434 DEDNNPIDM
+434 DDNGTIDM

-464 GTGVIKTVT
+464 KTDIKSVT

-480 NGLTNTTAVPVTI
+480 NGLTNITAVPVTI
-493 NGKATL
+493 NGKAIL
-499 KGTVAAELISTS
+499 KGTVSADLVSDIAA
-511 AEANKILVEKDITID
+511 ANKILIEKDITID

-545 ELTVAEALTA
+545 ELTVATALTA
-555 TKVTNNKTLKL
+555 TKVTNNKTLNL
-566 AANLTANGSG
+566 AADLTG
-576 ATGGIINA
+576 TDGIINA
-584 AEGTINVTANATLAG
+584 AEGTINVTAASTLVG
-599 KLTNKGAVVVDKE
+599 KLTNKGAVVVDKD

-637 AAFANKKNA
+637 AAFNNKKDA

-651 GTLDDTNA
+651 GTLNDVNA
-659 TSLINEGTITVN
+659 ASLINNGKITVN
-671 EGATATMNASA
+671 EGATATMNVAA

-687 VINNAGTLTVQKN
+687 VIDNAGTLTVQKN
-700 TGTIN
+700 SGTIN
-705 MTNESK
+705 MTNTSK
-711 FGTNEVTVTAKAV
+711 FGTNLVTVTAKAT
-724 DKGATVWG
+724 DANGATVWG
-732 TIMNPKE
+732 TIMNPNG
-739 KTVDQNTLAGTT
+739 KTVDSSTLAGTT
-751 GQRVWKSKAAVTGEF
+751 SQRVWKSKDAVTGDF
-766 NLATKNLAYNAVNFG
+766 NLAAENLAYNAVNFG
-781 ANVKFTTEASA
+781 ANVKFTATASA
-792 TSSKFV
+792 APSKFV
-798 YANFNGSTITI
+798 YANFNGSTIKV
-809 ATTGS
+809 TTTS
-814 TQEVGMPLI
+814 SNQKVGMPLV
-823 VDITGS
+823 VDIAGS
-829 VEITYAG
+829 VEVEYDGTYA
-836 TDDPSLIFP
+836 PELVFP
-845 ENAELN
+845 QNAELN
-851 IAKGAEFGWT
+851 IAKGAELGWT
-861 QKVNITGDGTSG
+861 KKVDITGNSTSG
-873 LLINNLG
+873 LLITNKG
-880 TVYNFTGSAATNI
+880 TVYNHTGSSATNI
-893 DSNSKGVWS
+893 DSSSLGVWEN
-902 SGTTGNATN
+902 GTTGNATN
-911 WVGAVATA
+911 WKGATA
-919 KS
+919 TALP

>member
-24 FDQGNNAVALKNRIP
+24 FENGNDTVALKNRTP
-39 LGDVTLSFG
+39 LGDITLDFG
-48 NNANTRLGLVE
+48 GNADTRLGLG
-59 DSYYAFSWV
+59 DNSFYAFNWV

-82 ATDISGADA
+82 GTDISGADA

-152 EKRTVDGKDAY
+152 EKRTIEGKDAY

-168 VLSQAKANGNI
+168 VLSQAKENGNI

-232 KIELSLKNDAKFAVK
+232 KIELSLKTNAQFTVK
-247 APLKYTS
+247 SPLKYTS
-254 SASNTAYAEANGSN
+254 NASNTAYTEANGTN
-268 ESIVAQLNENL
+268 KSIVAQLNENL
-279 KEGDDNVKVGPWVD
+279 KADDSSVKVGSWVN
-293 LNGKNNKI
+293 LNGVNNK
-301 ERETANLLKSDG
+301 EKRATSDLLGTYREEDATN
-313 YSGDD
+313 
-318 KESAKITINLA
+318 AKITINLA
-329 EPVTVKQTESF
+329 EPVTVKKAESF

-347 GGDYSTN
+347 GGDYSVN
-354 NLIVTLTTTDGLFVD
+354 NLIVTLTTTDNLSAS

-387 YNEDG
+387 YNADG

-401 FNVVTKKLEKATID
+401 FNVITEKLTESTID

-434 DEDNNPIDM
+434 DDKNQAIDM

-464 GTGVIKTVT
+464 GTEVINSVT
-473 FNGDMVV
+473 FNGDMVI

-499 KGTVAAELISTS
+499 KGTVSAELVST
-511 AEANKILVEKDITID
+511 ATANKIFVEKDITID
-526 AAAKATLKGTA
+526 AAAKATLNGTA

-545 ELTVAEALTA
+545 ELTVATALTA
-555 TKVTNNKTLKL
+555 TKVTNNKTLNL
-566 AANLTANGSG
+566 AANLTGTND
-576 ATGGIINA
+576 IINA
-584 AEGTINVTANATLAG
+584 AEGTINVTAASTLVG
-599 KLTNKGAVVVDKE
+599 KLTNKGIVTVA
-612 KTLTTAA
+612 KTSGALTTAA

-629 GTLAMSSS
+629 GTLTADG
-637 AAFANKKNA
+637 AFENKKNA
-646 EIIVA
+646 EIVVV
-651 GTLDDTNA
+651 GTLTASSAAFTN
-659 TSLINEGTITVN
+659 NGKITVN
-671 EGATATMNASA
+671 EGATATMDNAS
-682 SINKN
+682 SINN
-687 VINNAGTLTVQKN
+687 SVIDNAGTLTVQKN
-700 TGTIN
+700 IGTIN
-705 MTNESK
+705 MTNTSK
-711 FGTNEVTVTAKAV
+711 FGTNLVTVSEKATDAK
-724 DKGATVWG
+724 GTVWG
-732 TIMNPKE
+732 TIMNPNG
-739 KTVDQNTLAGTT
+739 KTVDSSTLAGTT
-751 GQRVWKSKAAVTGEF
+751 GQRVWKSKDAVTGDF
-766 NLATKNLAYNAVNFG
+766 NLAAENLAYNAVNFG
-781 ANVKFTTEASA
+781 ANVKFTATASA
-792 TSSKFV
+792 APSKFV
-798 YANFNGSTITI
+798 YANFNGSTIKV
-809 ATTGS
+809 TTTS
-814 TQEVGMPLI
+814 TTQEVGMPLV
-823 VDITGS
+823 VDIAGS
-829 VEITYAG
+829 VEVEYDGTYA
-836 TDDPSLIFP
+836 PELVFP
-845 ENAELN
+845 QDAELN
-851 IAKGAEFGWT
+851 IAKGAELGWT
-861 QKVNITGDGTSG
+861 KKVDITGDDTSG
-873 LLINNLG
+873 LLITNKG
-880 TVYNFTGSAATNI
+880 TVYNHTGSLATKI
-893 DSNSKGVWS
+893 DSNSVGVWAA

-911 WVGAVATA
+911 WKGDAATVL
-919 KS
+919 SSN

>member
-24 FDQGNNAVALKNRIP
+24 FDQGNDAVALKNRIP

-48 NNANTRLGLVE
+48 DNANTRLGLGE

-82 ATDISGADA
+82 GTDISGADA

-152 EKRTVDGKDAY
+152 EKRTIEGKDAY

-168 VLSQAKANGNI
+168 VLSQAKKNGNI

-200 NITFKQ
+200 NIAFKQ

-232 KIELSLKNDAKFAVK
+232 KIELSLKNSAKFTVK
-247 APLKYTS
+247 SPLKYTS
-254 SASNTAYAEANGSN
+254 NASNTAYTEANGSN
-268 ESIVAQLNENL
+268 KSIVAQLNENL
-279 KEGDDNVKVGPWVD
+279 KEDDDEGAVKVGPWVD
-293 LNGKNNKI
+293 QKGANNVVK
-301 ERETANLLKSDG
+301 RATSDLLG
-313 YSGDD
+313 TYN
-318 KESAKITINLA
+318 KEDAKSAKITINLA
-329 EPVTVKQTESF
+329 EPVTVKKAESF

-347 GGDYSTN
+347 GGDYSAN
-354 NLIVTLTTTDGLFVD
+354 NLVITLTTTDNLSASVD
-369 VEMPAVKIN
+369 MPAVNIN

-387 YNEDG
+387 YNADG

-401 FNVVTKKLEKATID
+401 FNVITEKLTEATID

-434 DEDNNPIDM
+434 DDNDRAIDM

-464 GTGVIKTVT
+464 KTDIKSVT

-480 NGLTNTTAVPVTI
+480 NGLTNTTAVPVAI

-499 KGTVAAELISTS
+499 KGTVSAELVSD
-511 AEANKILVEKDITID
+511 AAAANKIFVDGDITID

-545 ELTVAEALTA
+545 ELTVNEALTA
-555 TKVTNNKTLKL
+555 TKVTNNKTLNL
-566 AANLTANGSG
+566 AADLTAN
-576 ATGGIINA
+576 GGIINA
-584 AEGTINVTANATLAG
+584 AEGTINVTAASTLAG
-599 KLTNKGAVVVDKE
+599 KLTNKGAVVVDKD
-612 KTLTTAA
+612 KKLTTAA

-629 GTLAMSSS
+629 GTLAMSSG
-637 AAFANKKNA
+637 AAFDNKKDA

-659 TSLINEGTITVN
+659 ASLINNGKITVN
-671 EGATATMNASA
+671 EGARATMNVAA

-687 VINNAGTLTVQKN
+687 VIDNAGTLTVQKN
-700 TGTIN
+700 SGTIN
-705 MTNESK
+705 MTNTSK
-711 FGTNEVTVTAKAV
+711 FGTNLVTVTAKAT
-724 DKGATVWG
+724 DANGATVWG
-732 TIMNPKE
+732 TIMNPNG
-739 KTVDQNTLAGTT
+739 KTVDSSTLAGTT
-751 GQRVWKSKAAVTGEF
+751 SQRVWKSKDAVTGDF
-766 NLATKNLAYNAVNFG
+766 NLAAENLAYNAVNFG
-781 ANVKFTTEASA
+781 ANVKFTATASA
-792 TSSKFV
+792 APSKFV
-798 YANFNGSTITI
+798 YANFNGSTIKV
-809 ATTGS
+809 TTTS
-814 TQEVGMPLI
+814 SNQEVGMPLV
-823 VDITGS
+823 VDIAGS
-829 VEITYAG
+829 VEVEYDGTYA
-836 TDDPSLIFP
+836 PELVFP
-845 ENAELN
+845 QDAELN
-851 IAKGAEFGWT
+851 IAKGAELGWT
-861 QKVNITGDGTSG
+861 KRVDITGNSTSG
-873 LLINNLG
+873 LLITNKG
-880 TVYNFTGSAATNI
+880 TVYNHTGSSATKI
-893 DSNSKGVWS
+893 DSNSVGVWAA

-911 WVGAVATA
+911 WKGDAATVLP
-919 KS
+919 

>member
-24 FDQGNNAVALKNRIP
+24 FENGNDTVALKNRTP
-39 LGDVTLSFG
+39 LGDITLDFG
-48 NNANTRLGLVE
+48 GNADTRLGLG
-59 DSYYAFSWV
+59 DNSFYAFNWV

-82 ATDISGADA
+82 GTDISGADA

-141 TMAVLPTTQTL
+141 TMAVLPITQTL
-152 EKRTVDGKDAY
+152 EKRTIDGKDAY

-200 NITFKQ
+200 NIAFKQ

-232 KIELSLKNDAKFAVK
+232 KIELSLKSNAKFTVK
-247 APLKYTS
+247 SPLKYTS
-254 SASNTAYAEANGSN
+254 NASNTAYTEANGTN
-268 ESIVAQLNENL
+268 KSIVAQLNENL
-279 KEGDDNVKVGPWVD
+279 KEDDETVKVGPWVNQKEANNVVPRATSD
-293 LNGKNNKI
+293 LLDDTY
-301 ERETANLLKSDG
+301 REEDATN
-313 YSGDD
+313 
-318 KESAKITINLA
+318 AKITINLA
-329 EPVTVKQTESF
+329 EPVTVKKAESF

-347 GGDYSTN
+347 GGDYSVN
-354 NLIVTLTTTDGLFVD
+354 NLIVTLTTTDNLSAS

-387 YNEDG
+387 YNADG

-401 FNVVTKKLEKATID
+401 FNVITEKLTESTID

-434 DEDNNPIDM
+434 DDKNQAIDM

-464 GTGVIKTVT
+464 GTEVINSVT
-473 FNGDMVV
+473 FNGDMVI

-499 KGTVAAELISTS
+499 KGTVSAELVST
-511 AEANKILVEKDITID
+511 ATANKIFVEKDITID
-526 AAAKATLKGTA
+526 AAAKATLNGTA

-545 ELTVAEALTA
+545 ELTVATALTA
-555 TKVTNNKTLKL
+555 TKVTNNKTLNL
-566 AANLTANGSG
+566 AANLTGTND
-576 ATGGIINA
+576 IINA
-584 AEGTINVTANATLAG
+584 AEGTINVTAASTLVG
-599 KLTNKGAVVVDKE
+599 KLTNKGIVTVA
-612 KTLTTAA
+612 KTSGALTTAA

-629 GTLAMSSS
+629 GTLTADG
-637 AAFANKKNA
+637 AFENKKNA
-646 EIIVA
+646 EIVVV
-651 GTLDDTNA
+651 GTLTASSAAFTN
-659 TSLINEGTITVN
+659 NGKITVN
-671 EGATATMNASA
+671 EGATATMDNAS
-682 SINKN
+682 SINN
-687 VINNAGTLTVQKN
+687 SVIDNAGTLTVQKN
-700 TGTIN
+700 IGTIN
-705 MTNESK
+705 MTNTSK
-711 FGTNEVTVTAKAV
+711 FGTNLVTVSEKATDAK
-724 DKGATVWG
+724 GTVWG
-732 TIMNPKE
+732 TIMNPNG
-739 KTVDQNTLAGTT
+739 KTVDSSTLAGTT
-751 GQRVWKSKAAVTGEF
+751 GQRVWKSKDAVTGDF
-766 NLATKNLAYNAVNFG
+766 NLAAENLAYNAVNFG
-781 ANVKFTTEASA
+781 ANVKFTATASA
-792 TSSKFV
+792 APSKFV
-798 YANFNGSTITI
+798 YANFNGSTIKV
-809 ATTGS
+809 TTTS
-814 TQEVGMPLI
+814 TTQEVGMPLV
-823 VDITGS
+823 VDIAGS
-829 VEITYAG
+829 VEVEYDGTYA
-836 TDDPSLIFP
+836 PELVFP
-845 ENAELN
+845 QDAELN
-851 IAKGAEFGWT
+851 IAKGAELGWT
-861 QKVNITGDGTSG
+861 KKVDITGDDTSG
-873 LLINNLG
+873 LLITNKG
-880 TVYNFTGSAATNI
+880 TVYNHTGSLATKI
-893 DSNSKGVWS
+893 DSNSVGVWAA

-911 WVGAVATA
+911 WKGDAATVL
-919 KS
+919 SSN

>member
-24 FDQGNNAVALKNRIP
+24 FDQGNDAVALKNRIP

-48 NNANTRLGLVE
+48 DNANTRLGLGE

-82 ATDISGADA
+82 AEDISGADA

-152 EKRTVDGKDAY
+152 EKRTIEGKDAY

-168 VLSQAKANGNI
+168 VLSQAKKNGNI

-200 NITFKQ
+200 NIAFKQ

-232 KIELSLKNDAKFAVK
+232 KIELSLKNSAKFTVK
-247 APLKYTS
+247 SPLKYTS
-254 SASNTAYAEANGSN
+254 NASNTAYTEANGSN
-268 ESIVAQLNENL
+268 KSIVAQLNENL
-279 KEGDDNVKVGPWVD
+279 KEDDDEGAVKVGPWVD
-293 LNGKNNKI
+293 QKGANNVVK
-301 ERETANLLKSDG
+301 RATSDLLG
-313 YSGDD
+313 TYN
-318 KESAKITINLA
+318 KEDAKSAKITINLA
-329 EPVTVKQTESF
+329 EPVTVKKAESF

-347 GGDYSTN
+347 GGDYSAN
-354 NLIVTLTTTDGLFVD
+354 NLVITLTTTDNLSASVD
-369 VEMPAVKIN
+369 MPAVNIN

-387 YNEDG
+387 YNADG

-401 FNVVTKKLEKATID
+401 FNVITEKLTEATID

-434 DEDNNPIDM
+434 NDEGEAIDM

-464 GTGVIKTVT
+464 KTDIKSVT

-480 NGLTNTTAVPVTI
+480 NGLTNTTAVPVAI

-499 KGTVAAELISTS
+499 KGTVSAELVSD
-511 AEANKILVEKDITID
+511 AAAANKIFVDGDITID

-545 ELTVAEALTA
+545 ELTVNEALTA
-555 TKVTNNKTLKL
+555 TKVTNNKTLNL
-566 AANLTANGSG
+566 AADLTAN
-576 ATGGIINA
+576 GGIINA
-584 AEGTINVTANATLAG
+584 AEGTINVTAASTLVG
-599 KLTNKGAVVVDKE
+599 KLTNKGAVVVDKDKE
-612 KTLTTAA
+612 LTTAA
-619 VDNEKTVTVN
+619 VDNEKTITVN
-629 GTLAMSSS
+629 GTLTAG
-637 AAFANKKNA
+637 AAFENKKNA
-646 EIIVA
+646 EIVVV
-651 GTLDDTNA
+651 GTLTASSAAFTN
-659 TSLINEGTITVN
+659 NGKITVN
-671 EGATATMNASA
+671 EGATATMDNDN
-682 SINKN
+682 SINN
-687 VINNAGTLTVQKN
+687 SVIDNAGTLEIKKN
-700 TGTIN
+700 IGTIN
-705 MTNESK
+705 MTNTSK
-711 FGTNEVTVTAKAV
+711 FGTNSVTVSEKAT
-724 DKGATVWG
+724 DANGATVWG
-732 TIMNPKE
+732 TIMNPNG
-739 KTVDQNTLAGTT
+739 KTVETKTLNGTA
-751 GQRVWKSKAAVTGEF
+751 GQRVWKSTDAVTGTF
-766 NLATKNLAYNAVNFG
+766 NLAAKDLAYNAVNFG
-781 ANVKFTTEASA
+781 SGVKFTAVTDGTTNDDA
-792 TSSKFV
+792 SKFV

-809 ATTGS
+809 ATESGKK
-814 TQEVGMPLI
+814 QVGMPLI

-829 VEITYAG
+829 VEVVYDG
-836 TDDPSLIFP
+836 TDNEPTLIFP
-845 ENAELN
+845 VNAKLN
-851 IAKGAEFGWT
+851 IAKGAELGWT
-861 QKVNITGDGTSG
+861 KKVNITGNSTSG
-873 LLINNLG
+873 LLITNEG
-880 TVYNFTGSAATNI
+880 KVYNHTGSSATNI
-893 DSNSKGVWS
+893 DSNSKGVWAVGDTS
-902 SGTTGNATN
+902 DNATN
-911 WVGAVATA
+911 WEGAVATA
-919 KS
+919 KSN

>member
-24 FDQGNNAVALKNRIP
+24 FENGNDTVALKNRTP
-39 LGDVTLSFG
+39 LGDITLDFG
-48 NNANTRLGLVE
+48 GNADTRLGLG
-59 DSYYAFSWV
+59 DNSFYAFNWV

-82 ATDISGADA
+82 GTDISSADA

-152 EKRTVDGKDAY
+152 EKRTIDGKEAY

-232 KIELSLKNDAKFAVK
+232 KIELSLKTNAQFTVK
-247 APLKYTS
+247 SPLKYTS
-254 SASNTAYAEANGSN
+254 NASNTAYTEANGTN
-268 ESIVAQLNENL
+268 KSIVAQLNENL
-279 KEGDDNVKVGPWVD
+279 KADDSNVKVGSWVN
-293 LNGKNNKI
+293 LNGVNNK
-301 ERETANLLKSDG
+301 EKRATSDLLGIYGEEDAT
-313 YSGDD
+313 
-318 KESAKITINLA
+318 SAKITINLA
-329 EPVTVKQTESF
+329 EPVTVKKAENF

-354 NLIVTLTTTDGLFVD
+354 NLIVTLTTTDNLSVS
-369 VEMPAVKIN
+369 VEMPAVNIN

-392 TLGTGADAL
+392 TVGTGADAL
-401 FNVVTKKLEKATID
+401 FNVITEKLTESTID

-434 DEDNNPIDM
+434 DDKNQAIDM

-464 GTGVIKTVT
+464 GTEVINSVT
-473 FNGDMVV
+473 FNGDMVI

-499 KGTVAAELISTS
+499 KGTVSAELVST
-511 AEANKILVEKDITID
+511 ATANKIFVEKDITID
-526 AAAKATLKGTA
+526 AAAKATLNGTA

-545 ELTVAEALTA
+545 ELTVATALTA
-555 TKVTNNKTLKL
+555 TKVTNNKTLNL
-566 AANLTANGSG
+566 AANLTGTND
-576 ATGGIINA
+576 IINA
-584 AEGTINVTANATLAG
+584 AEGTINVTAASTLVG
-599 KLTNKGAVVVDKE
+599 KLTNKGIVTVA
-612 KTLTTAA
+612 KTSGALTTAA

-629 GTLAMSSS
+629 GTLTADG
-637 AAFANKKNA
+637 AFENKKNA
-646 EIIVA
+646 EIVVV
-651 GTLDDTNA
+651 GTLTASSAVFTN
-659 TSLINEGTITVN
+659 NGKITVN
-671 EGATATMNASA
+671 EGATATMDNAS
-682 SINKN
+682 SINN
-687 VINNAGTLTVQKN
+687 SVIDNAGTLTVQKN
-700 TGTIN
+700 IGTIN
-705 MTNESK
+705 MTNTSK
-711 FGTNEVTVTAKAV
+711 FGTNLVTVSEKATDAK
-724 DKGATVWG
+724 GTVWG
-732 TIMNPKE
+732 TIMNPNG
-739 KTVDQNTLAGTT
+739 KTVDSSTLAGTT
-751 GQRVWKSKAAVTGEF
+751 GQRVWKSKDAVTGDF
-766 NLATKNLAYNAVNFG
+766 NLAAENLAYNAVNFG
-781 ANVKFTTEASA
+781 ANVKFTATASA
-792 TSSKFV
+792 APSKFV
-798 YANFNGSTITI
+798 YANFNGSTIKV
-809 ATTGS
+809 TTTS
-814 TQEVGMPLI
+814 TTQEVGMPLV
-823 VDITGS
+823 VDIAGS
-829 VEITYAG
+829 VEVEYDGTYA
-836 TDDPSLIFP
+836 PELVFP
-845 ENAELN
+845 QDAELN
-851 IAKGAEFGWT
+851 IAKGAELGWT
-861 QKVNITGDGTSG
+861 KKVDITGDDTSG
-873 LLINNLG
+873 LLITNKG
-880 TVYNFTGSAATNI
+880 TVYNHTGSLATKI
-893 DSNSKGVWS
+893 DSNSVGVWAA

-911 WVGAVATA
+911 WKGDAATVL
-919 KS
+919 SSN

>member
-24 FDQGNNAVALKNRIP
+24 FENGNDTVALKNRTP
-39 LGDVTLSFG
+39 LGDITLDFG
-48 NNANTRLGLVE
+48 GNADTRLGLG
-59 DSYYAFSWV
+59 DNSFYAFNWV

-82 ATDISGADA
+82 GTDISGADA

-97 NLTTTPQTN
+97 NLTTAPQTN

-152 EKRTVDGKDAY
+152 EKRTIEGKDAY

-168 VLSQAKANGNI
+168 VLSQAKENGNI

-200 NITFKQ
+200 NIAFKQ

-232 KIELSLKNDAKFAVK
+232 KIELSLKSNAKFTVK
-247 APLKYTS
+247 SPLKYTS
-254 SASNTAYAEANGSN
+254 NASNTAYTEANGTN
-268 ESIVAQLNENL
+268 KSIVAQLNENL
-279 KEGDDNVKVGPWVD
+279 KEDDEAVKVGPWVD
-293 LNGKNNKI
+293 QKGANNVVP
-301 ERETANLLKSDG
+301 RATSDLL
-313 YSGDD
+313 DD
-318 KESAKITINLA
+318 AYGEEDATSAKITINLA
-329 EPVTVKQTESF
+329 EPVTVKKAESF

-354 NLIVTLTTTDGLFVD
+354 NLLVTLTTTDNLSAS

-387 YNEDG
+387 YNADG

-401 FNVVTKKLEKATID
+401 FNVITEKLTESTID

-434 DEDNNPIDM
+434 DDNGTIDM

-464 GTGVIKTVT
+464 KADIKSVT

-499 KGTVAAELISTS
+499 KGTVSAELVST
-511 AEANKILVEKDITID
+511 ATANKIFVEKDITID
-526 AAAKATLKGTA
+526 AAAKATLNGTA

-545 ELTVAEALTA
+545 ELTVATALGA
-555 TKVTNNKTLKL
+555 TKVTNNKTLNL
-566 AANLTANGSG
+566 AADLTGTN
-576 ATGGIINA
+576 GIINA
-584 AEGTINVTANATLAG
+584 AEGTINVTAASTLVG
-599 KLTNKGAVVVDKE
+599 KLTNKGAVVVDKD

-629 GTLAMSSS
+629 GTLTAGG
-637 AAFANKKNA
+637 AFENKKNA
-646 EIIVA
+646 EIVVVGILTA
-651 GTLDDTNA
+651 SSAAFTN
-659 TSLINEGTITVN
+659 NGKITVN
-671 EGATATMNASA
+671 EGATATMNNAS
-682 SINKN
+682 SINN
-687 VINNAGTLTVQKN
+687 SVIDNAGTLTVQKN
-700 TGTIN
+700 IGTIN
-705 MTNESK
+705 MTNTSK
-711 FGTNEVTVTAKAV
+711 FGTNLVTVSEKATDAK
-724 DKGATVWG
+724 GTVWG
-732 TIMNPKE
+732 TIMNPNG
-739 KTVDQNTLAGTT
+739 KTVDSSTLAGTT
-751 GQRVWKSKAAVTGEF
+751 GQRVWKSKDAVTGDF
-766 NLATKNLAYNAVNFG
+766 NLAAENLAYNAVNFG
-781 ANVKFTTEASA
+781 ANVKFTATASA
-792 TSSKFV
+792 APSKFV
-798 YANFNGSTITI
+798 YANFNGSTIKV
-809 ATTGS
+809 TTTS
-814 TQEVGMPLI
+814 SNQKVGMPLV
-823 VDITGS
+823 VDIAGS
-829 VEITYAG
+829 VEVEYDGTYA
-836 TDDPSLIFP
+836 PELVFP
-845 ENAELN
+845 QDAELN
-851 IAKGAEFGWT
+851 IAKGAELGWT
-861 QKVNITGDGTSG
+861 KKVDITGDDTSG
-873 LLINNLG
+873 LLITNKG
-880 TVYNFTGSAATNI
+880 TVYNHTGSSATNI
-893 DSNSKGVWS
+893 KSGSAGVWEGS
-902 SGTTGNATN
+902 TTEGNATN
-911 WVGAVATA
+911 WKGVAATVL
-919 KS
+919 SSN

>member
-24 FDQGNNAVALKNRIP
+24 FENGNDTVALKNRTP
-39 LGDVTLSFG
+39 LGDITLDFG
-48 NNANTRLGLVE
+48 GNADTRLGLG
-59 DSYYAFSWV
+59 DNSFYAFNWV

-82 ATDISGADA
+82 GTDISGADA

-152 EKRTVDGKDAY
+152 EKRTIEGKDAY

-168 VLSQAKANGNI
+168 VLSQAKENGNI

-232 KIELSLKNDAKFAVK
+232 KIELSLKTNAQFTVK
-247 APLKYTS
+247 SPLKYTS
-254 SASNTAYAEANGSN
+254 NASNTAYTEANGTN
-268 ESIVAQLNENL
+268 KSIVAQLNENL
-279 KEGDDNVKVGPWVD
+279 KADNSNVKVGSWVN
-293 LNGKNNKI
+293 LNGVNNK
-301 ERETANLLKSDG
+301 EKRATSDLLGIYGEEDAT
-313 YSGDD
+313 
-318 KESAKITINLA
+318 SAKITINLA
-329 EPVTVKQTESF
+329 EPVTVKKAENF

-354 NLIVTLTTTDGLFVD
+354 NLIVTLTTTDNLSVS
-369 VEMPAVKIN
+369 VEMPAVNIN

-392 TLGTGADAL
+392 TVGTGADAL
-401 FNVVTKKLEKATID
+401 FNVITEKLTESTID

-434 DEDNNPIDM
+434 DDNGAIDM

-464 GTGVIKTVT
+464 GTEVIKSVT
-473 FNGDMVV
+473 FNGDMVI

-499 KGTVAAELISTS
+499 KGTVSAELVST
-511 AEANKILVEKDITID
+511 ATANKIFVEKDITID
-526 AAAKATLKGTA
+526 AAAKATLNGTA

-545 ELTVAEALTA
+545 ELTVATALTA

-566 AANLTANGSG
+566 AADLTGTN
-576 ATGGIINA
+576 GIINA
-584 AEGTINVTANATLAG
+584 AEGTINVTAASTLVG
-599 KLTNKGAVVVDKE
+599 KLTNKGAVVVDKDN
-612 KTLTTAA
+612 TLTTAA

-629 GTLAMSSS
+629 GTLAMSSG
-637 AAFANKKNA
+637 AAFNNKKDA

-651 GTLDDTNA
+651 GTLNDTNA
-659 TSLINEGTITVN
+659 ASLINNGKITVN
-671 EGATATMNASA
+671 EGARATMNVAA

-687 VINNAGTLTVQKN
+687 VIDNAGTLTVQKN
-700 TGTIN
+700 SGTIN
-705 MTNESK
+705 MTNTSK
-711 FGTNEVTVTAKAV
+711 FGTNSVTVTAKAT
-724 DKGATVWG
+724 DANTATVWG
-732 TIMNPKE
+732 TIMNPNG
-739 KTVDQNTLAGTT
+739 KTVDNSTLAGTT
-751 GQRVWKSKAAVTGEF
+751 GQRVWKSKDAVTGDF
-766 NLATKNLAYNAVNFG
+766 NLAAENLAYNAVNFG
-781 ANVKFTTEASA
+781 ANVKFTAESSA

-798 YANFNGSTITI
+798 YANFNGSTIKV
-809 ATTGS
+809 TTTS
-814 TQEVGMPLI
+814 SNKKVGMPLV
-823 VDITGS
+823 VDIAGS
-829 VEITYAG
+829 VEVEYDG
-836 TDDPSLIFP
+836 TNAPDLVFP
-845 ENAELN
+845 QNAELN
-851 IAKGAEFGWT
+851 IAKGAELGWT
-861 QKVNITGDGTSG
+861 KKVDITGDDTSG
-873 LLINNLG
+873 LLITNKG
-880 TVYNFTGSAATNI
+880 TVYNHTGSSATKIN
-893 DSNSKGVWS
+893 SNSVGVWGA

-911 WVGAVATA
+911 WKGDAATVL
-919 KS
+919 SSN

>member
-24 FDQGNNAVALKNRIP
+24 FENGNDTVALKNRTP
-39 LGDVTLSFG
+39 LGDITLDFG
-48 NNANTRLGLVE
+48 GNADTRLGLG
-59 DSYYAFSWV
+59 DNSFYAFNWV

-82 ATDISGADA
+82 GTDISGADA

-152 EKRTVDGKDAY
+152 EKRTIEGKDAY

-168 VLSQAKANGNI
+168 VLSQAKENGNI

-200 NITFKQ
+200 NIAFKQ

-232 KIELSLKNDAKFAVK
+232 KIELSLKSDAKFTVK
-247 APLKYTS
+247 SPLKYTS
-254 SASNTAYAEANGSN
+254 SALNTAYTEANGTN
-268 ESIVAQLNENL
+268 KSIVAQLNENL
-279 KEGDDNVKVGPWVD
+279 KEDDEAVKVGPWVD
-293 LNGKNNKI
+293 QKGANNVVP
-301 ERETANLLKSDG
+301 RATSDLL
-313 YSGDD
+313 DD
-318 KESAKITINLA
+318 AYGEEDATSAKITINLA
-329 EPVTVKQTESF
+329 EPVTVKKAESF

-354 NLIVTLTTTDGLFVD
+354 NLLVTLTTTDNLSAS

-392 TLGTGADAL
+392 TVGTGADAL
-401 FNVVTKKLEKATID
+401 FNVITEKLTESTID

-434 DEDNNPIDM
+434 DDNDRAIDM
-443 KIIPAEGVV
+443 KIIPTEGVV

-464 GTGVIKTVT
+464 GTEVINSVT
-473 FNGDMVV
+473 FNGDMVI

-499 KGTVAAELISTS
+499 KGTVSAELVST
-511 AEANKILVEKDITID
+511 ATANKIFVEKDITID

-537 KAAIINNG
+537 KAAITNNG
-545 ELTVAEALTA
+545 ELTVATTALIA

-566 AANLTANGSG
+566 AANLTGTN
-576 ATGGIINA
+576 GIINA
-584 AEGTINVTANATLAG
+584 AEGTINVTEASTLVG
-599 KLTNKGAVVVDKE
+599 KLTNKGAVVVDKD

-619 VDNEKTVTVN
+619 VDNEKTITVN
-629 GTLAMSSS
+629 GTLAMSSG
-637 AAFANKKNA
+637 AAFDNKKDA

-651 GTLDDTNA
+651 GALNDTSA
-659 TSLINEGTITVN
+659 ASLINNGKITVN
-671 EGATATMNASA
+671 EGAIATMNVAA

-687 VINNAGTLTVQKN
+687 VIDNAGTLTVQKN
-700 TGTIN
+700 SGTIN
-705 MTNESK
+705 MTNTSK
-711 FGTNEVTVTAKAV
+711 FGTNLVTVTAKAT
-724 DKGATVWG
+724 DANGATVWG
-732 TIMNPKE
+732 TIMNPNG
-739 KTVDQNTLAGTT
+739 KTVDSSTLAGTT
-751 GQRVWKSKAAVTGEF
+751 SQRVWKSKDAVTGDF
-766 NLATKNLAYNAVNFG
+766 NLAAENLAYNAVNFG
-781 ANVKFTTEASA
+781 ANVKFTATASA
-792 TSSKFV
+792 APSKFV
-798 YANFNGSTITI
+798 YANFNGSTIKV
-809 ATTGS
+809 TTTS
-814 TQEVGMPLI
+814 TTQKVGMPLV
-823 VDITGS
+823 VDIAGS
-829 VEITYAG
+829 VEVEYDG
-836 TDDPSLIFP
+836 TDAPELVFP
-845 ENAELN
+845 QDAELN
-851 IAKGAEFGWT
+851 IAKGAELGWT
-861 QKVNITGDGTSG
+861 KKVDITGDDTSG
-873 LLINNLG
+873 LLITNKG
-880 TVYNFTGSAATNI
+880 TVYNHTGSSATNI
-893 DSNSKGVWS
+893 KSGSAGVWEGS
-902 SGTTGNATN
+902 TTEGNATN
-911 WVGAVATA
+911 WKGATA
-919 KS
+919 TVLVL

>member
-24 FDQGNNAVALKNRIP
+24 FENGNDTVALKNRTP
-39 LGDVTLSFG
+39 LGDITLDFG
-48 NNANTRLGLVE
+48 GNADTRLGLG
-59 DSYYAFSWV
+59 DNSFYAFNWV

-82 ATDISGADA
+82 GTDISGADA

-152 EKRTVDGKDAY
+152 EKRTIEGKDAY

-168 VLSQAKANGNI
+168 VLSQAKENGNI

-200 NITFKQ
+200 NIAFKQ

-232 KIELSLKNDAKFAVK
+232 KIELSLKSNAKFTVK
-247 APLKYTS
+247 SPLKYTS
-254 SASNTAYAEANGSN
+254 SASNTAYTEANGTN
-268 ESIVAQLNENL
+268 KSIVAQLNENL
-279 KEGDDNVKVGPWVD
+279 KEDDETVKVGPWVNQKEANNVVPRATSD
-293 LNGKNNKI
+293 LLDDTY
-301 ERETANLLKSDG
+301 REEDATN
-313 YSGDD
+313 
-318 KESAKITINLA
+318 AKITINLA
-329 EPVTVKQTESF
+329 EPVTVKKAESF

-347 GGDYSTN
+347 GGDYSVN
-354 NLIVTLTTTDGLFVD
+354 NLIVTLTTTDNLSAS

-387 YNEDG
+387 YNADG

-401 FNVVTKKLEKATID
+401 FNVITEKLTESTID

-434 DEDNNPIDM
+434 DDNGTIDM

-464 GTGVIKTVT
+464 KADIKSVT

-480 NGLTNTTAVPVTI
+480 NGLTNTTAVPVAI

-499 KGTVAAELISTS
+499 KGTVSAELVSD
-511 AEANKILVEKDITID
+511 AAAANKIFVDGDITID

-545 ELTVAEALTA
+545 ELTVNEALTA
-555 TKVTNNKTLKL
+555 TKVTNNKTLNL
-566 AANLTANGSG
+566 AADLTAN
-576 ATGGIINA
+576 GGIINA
-584 AEGTINVTANATLAG
+584 AEGTINVTAASTLVG
-599 KLTNKGAVVVDKE
+599 KLTNKGAVVVDKDKE
-612 KTLTTAA
+612 LTTAA
-619 VDNEKTVTVN
+619 VDNEKTITVN
-629 GTLAMSSS
+629 GTLTAG
-637 AAFANKKNA
+637 AAFENKKNA
-646 EIIVA
+646 EIVVV
-651 GTLDDTNA
+651 GTLTASSAAFTN
-659 TSLINEGTITVN
+659 NGKITVN
-671 EGATATMNASA
+671 EGATATMDNDN
-682 SINKN
+682 SINN
-687 VINNAGTLTVQKN
+687 SVIDNAGTLEIKKN
-700 TGTIN
+700 IGTIN
-705 MTNESK
+705 MTNTSK
-711 FGTNEVTVTAKAV
+711 FGTNSVTVSEKAT
-724 DKGATVWG
+724 DANGATVWG
-732 TIMNPKE
+732 TIMNPNG
-739 KTVDQNTLAGTT
+739 KTVETKTLNGTA
-751 GQRVWKSKAAVTGEF
+751 GQRVWKSTDAVTGTF
-766 NLATKNLAYNAVNFG
+766 NLAAKDLAYNAVNFG
-781 ANVKFTTEASA
+781 SGVKFTAVTDGTTNDDA
-792 TSSKFV
+792 SKFV

-809 ATTGS
+809 ATESGKK
-814 TQEVGMPLI
+814 QVGMPLI

-829 VEITYAG
+829 VEVVYDG
-836 TDDPSLIFP
+836 TDNEPTLIFP
-845 ENAELN
+845 VNAKLN
-851 IAKGAEFGWT
+851 IAKGAELGWT
-861 QKVNITGDGTSG
+861 KKVNITGNSTSG
-873 LLINNLG
+873 LLITNEG
-880 TVYNFTGSAATNI
+880 KVYNHTGSSATNI
-893 DSNSKGVWS
+893 DSNSKGVWAVGDTS
-902 SGTTGNATN
+902 DNATN
-911 WVGAVATA
+911 WEGAVATA
-919 KS
+919 KSN

>member
-24 FDQGNNAVALKNRIP
+24 FENGNDTVALKNRTP
-39 LGDVTLSFG
+39 LGDITLDFG
-48 NNANTRLGLVE
+48 GNADTRLGLG
-59 DSYYAFSWV
+59 DNSFYAFNWV

-152 EKRTVDGKDAY
+152 EKRTIDGKEAY

-232 KIELSLKNDAKFAVK
+232 KIELSLKTNAQFTVK
-247 APLKYTS
+247 SPLKYTS
-254 SASNTAYAEANGSN
+254 NASNTAYTEANGTN
-268 ESIVAQLNENL
+268 KSIVAQLNENL
-279 KEGDDNVKVGPWVD
+279 KADDSSVKVGSWVN
-293 LNGKNNKI
+293 LNGVNNK
-301 ERETANLLKSDG
+301 EKRATSDLLGIYGEEDAT
-313 YSGDD
+313 
-318 KESAKITINLA
+318 SAKITINLA
-329 EPVTVKQTESF
+329 EPVTVKKAENF

-354 NLIVTLTTTDGLFVD
+354 NLIVTLTTTDNLSVS
-369 VEMPAVKIN
+369 VEMPAVNIN
-378 PGKRYAIEG
+378 PGKRYTIEG

-392 TLGTGADAL
+392 TVGTGADAL
-401 FNVVTKKLEKATID
+401 FNVITEKLTESTID

-434 DEDNNPIDM
+434 DDNNQTIDM

-464 GTGVIKTVT
+464 KADIKSVT

-480 NGLTNTTAVPVTI
+480 NGLTNITAVPVTI
-493 NGKATL
+493 NGKAIL
-499 KGTVAAELISTS
+499 KGTVS
-511 AEANKILVEKDITID
+511 ADLVSDIVAANKILIEKDITID

-545 ELTVAEALTA
+545 ELTVATALGA
-555 TKVTNNKTLKL
+555 TKVTNNKTLNL
-566 AANLTANGSG
+566 AADLTG
-576 ATGGIINA
+576 TDGIINA
-584 AEGTINVTANATLAG
+584 AEGTINVTAASTLVG
-599 KLTNKGAVVVDKE
+599 KLTNKGAVVVDKD

-629 GTLAMSSS
+629 GTLAMSSG
-637 AAFANKKNA
+637 AAFDNKKDA

-651 GTLDDTNA
+651 GTLNDA
-659 TSLINEGTITVN
+659 GAASLINNGKITVN
-671 EGATATMNASA
+671 EGATATMNLAA

-687 VINNAGTLTVQKN
+687 VIDNAGTLTVQKN
-700 TGTIN
+700 SGTIN
-705 MTNESK
+705 MTNTSK
-711 FGTNEVTVTAKAV
+711 FGTNSVTVTAKAT
-724 DKGATVWG
+724 DTNTATVWG
-732 TIMNPKE
+732 TIMNPNG
-739 KTVDQNTLAGTT
+739 KTVDSSTLAGTT
-751 GQRVWKSKAAVTGEF
+751 GQRVWKSKDAVTGDF
-766 NLATKNLAYNAVNFG
+766 NLAAENLAYNAVNFG
-781 ANVKFTTEASA
+781 ANVKFTATASA
-792 TSSKFV
+792 APSKFV
-798 YANFNGSTITI
+798 YANFNGSTIKV
-809 ATTGS
+809 TTTS
-814 TQEVGMPLI
+814 SNQKVGMPLV
-823 VDITGS
+823 VDIAGS
-829 VEITYAG
+829 VEVEYDGTYA
-836 TDDPSLIFP
+836 PELVFP
-845 ENAELN
+845 QNAELN
-851 IAKGAEFGWT
+851 IAKGAELGWT
-861 QKVNITGDGTSG
+861 KKVDITGDDTSG
-873 LLINNLG
+873 LLITNKG
-880 TVYNFTGSAATNI
+880 TVYNHTGSSATKIN
-893 DSNSKGVWS
+893 SNSVGVWAA

-911 WVGAVATA
+911 WKGDAATVL
-919 KS
+919 SSN

>member
-24 FDQGNNAVALKNRIP
+24 FENGNDTVALKNRTP
-39 LGDVTLSFG
+39 LGDITLDFG
-48 NNANTRLGLVE
+48 GNADTRLGLG
-59 DSYYAFSWV
+59 DNSFYAFNWV

-82 ATDISGADA
+82 GTDISSADA

-152 EKRTVDGKDAY
+152 EKRTIDGKEAY

-232 KIELSLKNDAKFAVK
+232 KIELSLKTNAQFTVK
-247 APLKYTS
+247 SPLKYTS
-254 SASNTAYAEANGSN
+254 NASNTAYTEANGTN
-268 ESIVAQLNENL
+268 KSIVAQLNENL
-279 KEGDDNVKVGPWVD
+279 KADDSNVKVGSWVN
-293 LNGKNNKI
+293 LNGVNNK
-301 ERETANLLKSDG
+301 EKRATSDLLGIYGEEDAT
-313 YSGDD
+313 
-318 KESAKITINLA
+318 SAKITINLA
-329 EPVTVKQTESF
+329 EPVTVKKAENF

-354 NLIVTLTTTDGLFVD
+354 NLIVTLTTTDNLSVS
-369 VEMPAVKIN
+369 VEMPAVNIN

-392 TLGTGADAL
+392 TVGTGADAL
-401 FNVVTKKLEKATID
+401 FNVITEKLTESTID

-434 DEDNNPIDM
+434 DDKNQAIDM

-464 GTGVIKTVT
+464 GTEVINSVT
-473 FNGDMVV
+473 FNGDMVI

-499 KGTVAAELISTS
+499 KGTVSAELVST
-511 AEANKILVEKDITID
+511 ATANKIFVEKDITID
-526 AAAKATLKGTA
+526 AAAKATLNGTA

-545 ELTVAEALTA
+545 ELTVATALTA
-555 TKVTNNKTLKL
+555 TKVTNNKTLNL
-566 AANLTANGSG
+566 AANLTGTND
-576 ATGGIINA
+576 IINA
-584 AEGTINVTANATLAG
+584 AEGTINVTAASTLVG
-599 KLTNKGAVVVDKE
+599 KLTNKGIVTVA
-612 KTLTTAA
+612 KTSGALTTAA

-629 GTLAMSSS
+629 GTLTADG
-637 AAFANKKNA
+637 AFENKKNA
-646 EIIVA
+646 EIVVV
-651 GTLDDTNA
+651 GTLTASSAAFTN
-659 TSLINEGTITVN
+659 NGKITVN
-671 EGATATMNASA
+671 EGATATMDNAS
-682 SINKN
+682 SINN
-687 VINNAGTLTVQKN
+687 SVIDNAGTLTVQKN
-700 TGTIN
+700 IGTIN
-705 MTNESK
+705 MTNTSK
-711 FGTNEVTVTAKAV
+711 FGTNLVTVSEKATDAK
-724 DKGATVWG
+724 GTVWG
-732 TIMNPKE
+732 TIMNPNG
-739 KTVDQNTLAGTT
+739 KTVDSSTLAGTT
-751 GQRVWKSKAAVTGEF
+751 GQRVWKSKDAVTGDF
-766 NLATKNLAYNAVNFG
+766 NLAAENLAYNAVNFG
-781 ANVKFTTEASA
+781 ANVKFTATASA
-792 TSSKFV
+792 APSKFV
-798 YANFNGSTITI
+798 YANFNGSTIKV
-809 ATTGS
+809 TTTS
-814 TQEVGMPLI
+814 TTQEVGMPLV
-823 VDITGS
+823 VDIAGS
-829 VEITYAG
+829 VEVEYDGTYA
-836 TDDPSLIFP
+836 PELVFP
-845 ENAELN
+845 QDAELN
-851 IAKGAEFGWT
+851 IAKGAELGWT
-861 QKVNITGDGTSG
+861 KKVDITGDDTSG
-873 LLINNLG
+873 LLITNKG
-880 TVYNFTGSAATNI
+880 TVYNHTGSLATKI
-893 DSNSKGVWS
+893 DSNSVGVWAA

-911 WVGAVATA
+911 WKGDAATVL
-919 KS
+919 SSN

>member
-24 FDQGNNAVALKNRIP
+24 FENGNDTVALKNRTP
-39 LGDVTLSFG
+39 LGDITLDFG
-48 NNANTRLGLVE
+48 GNADTRLGLG
-59 DSYYAFSWV
+59 DNSFYAFNWV

-82 ATDISGADA
+82 GTDISGADA

-152 EKRTVDGKDAY
+152 EKRTIDGKDAY

-232 KIELSLKNDAKFAVK
+232 KIELSLKTNAQFTVK
-247 APLKYTS
+247 SPLKYTS
-254 SASNTAYAEANGSN
+254 NASNTAYTEANGTN
-268 ESIVAQLNENL
+268 KSIVAQLNENL
-279 KEGDDNVKVGPWVD
+279 KADDSSVKVGSWVN
-293 LNGKNNKI
+293 LNGVNNK
-301 ERETANLLKSDG
+301 EKRATSDLLGTYGEEDAT
-313 YSGDD
+313 
-318 KESAKITINLA
+318 SAKITINLA
-329 EPVTVKQTESF
+329 EPVTVKKTENF

-354 NLIVTLTTTDGLFVD
+354 NLIVTLTTTDNLSVS

-392 TLGTGADAL
+392 TVGTGADAL
-401 FNVVTKKLEKATID
+401 FNVITEKLTESTID

-434 DEDNNPIDM
+434 DDNGAIDM

-464 GTGVIKTVT
+464 KADIKSVT

-480 NGLTNTTAVPVTI
+480 NGLTNITAVPVTI

-499 KGTVAAELISTS
+499 KGTVSAELVST
-511 AEANKILVEKDITID
+511 ATANKIFVEKDITID
-526 AAAKATLKGTA
+526 AAAKATLNGTA

-545 ELTVAEALTA
+545 ELTVATALTA

-566 AANLTANGSG
+566 AADLTGTN
-576 ATGGIINA
+576 GIINA
-584 AEGTINVTANATLAG
+584 AEGTINVTAASTLAG
-599 KLTNKGAVVVDKE
+599 KLTNKGAVVVDKD
-612 KTLTTAA
+612 KKLTTAA

-629 GTLAMSSS
+629 GTLAMSSG
-637 AAFANKKNA
+637 AAFDNKKDA

-659 TSLINEGTITVN
+659 ASLINNGKITVN
-671 EGATATMNASA
+671 EGARATMNVAA

-687 VINNAGTLTVQKN
+687 VIDNAGTLTVQKN
-700 TGTIN
+700 SGTIN
-705 MTNESK
+705 MTNTSK
-711 FGTNEVTVTAKAV
+711 FGTNLVTVTAKAT
-724 DKGATVWG
+724 DANGATVWG
-732 TIMNPKE
+732 TIMNPNG
-739 KTVDQNTLAGTT
+739 KTVDSSTLAGTT
-751 GQRVWKSKAAVTGEF
+751 SQRVWKSKDAVTGDF
-766 NLATKNLAYNAVNFG
+766 NLAAENLAYNAVNFG
-781 ANVKFTTEASA
+781 ANVKFTATASA
-792 TSSKFV
+792 APSKFV
-798 YANFNGSTITI
+798 YANFNGSTIKV
-809 ATTGS
+809 TTTS
-814 TQEVGMPLI
+814 SNQEVGMPLV
-823 VDITGS
+823 VDIAGS
-829 VEITYAG
+829 VEVEYDGTYA
-836 TDDPSLIFP
+836 PELVFP
-845 ENAELN
+845 QDAELN
-851 IAKGAEFGWT
+851 IAKGAELGWT
-861 QKVNITGDGTSG
+861 KRVDITGNSTSG
-873 LLINNLG
+873 LLITNKG
-880 TVYNFTGSAATNI
+880 TVYNHTGSSATKI
-893 DSNSKGVWS
+893 DSNSVGVWAA

-911 WVGAVATA
+911 WKGDAATVLP
-919 KS
+919 

>member
-24 FDQGNNAVALKNRIP
+24 FENGNDTVALKNRTP
-39 LGDVTLSFG
+39 LGDITLDFG
-48 NNANTRLGLVE
+48 GNADTRLGLG
-59 DSYYAFSWV
+59 DNSFYAFNWV

-152 EKRTVDGKDAY
+152 EKRTIEGKDAY

-168 VLSQAKANGNI
+168 VLSQAKENGNI

-200 NITFKQ
+200 NIAFKQ

-232 KIELSLKNDAKFAVK
+232 KIELSLKSDAKFTVK
-247 APLKYTS
+247 SPLKYTS
-254 SASNTAYAEANGSN
+254 SALNTAYTEANGTN
-268 ESIVAQLNENL
+268 KSIVAQLNENL
-279 KEGDDNVKVGPWVD
+279 KEDDEAVKVGPWVD
-293 LNGKNNKI
+293 QKGANNVVP
-301 ERETANLLKSDG
+301 RATSDLL
-313 YSGDD
+313 DD
-318 KESAKITINLA
+318 AYGEEDATSAKITINLA
-329 EPVTVKQTESF
+329 EPVTVKKAESF

-354 NLIVTLTTTDGLFVD
+354 NLVVTLTTTDNLSAS

-387 YNEDG
+387 YNADG

-401 FNVVTKKLEKATID
+401 FNVITEKLTESTID

-434 DEDNNPIDM
+434 NDEGAIDM

-464 GTGVIKTVT
+464 KTDIKSVT

-480 NGLTNTTAVPVTI
+480 NGLTNITAVPVTI
-493 NGKATL
+493 NGKAIL
-499 KGTVAAELISTS
+499 KGTVSAELNASS
-511 AEANKILVEKDITID
+511 VANKILIEKDITID

-545 ELTVAEALTA
+545 ELTVATALIA
-555 TKVTNNKTLKL
+555 TKVTNNKTLNL
-566 AANLTANGSG
+566 AANLTGTN
-576 ATGGIINA
+576 GIINA
-584 AEGTINVTANATLAG
+584 AEGTINVTAASTLVG
-599 KLTNKGAVVVDKE
+599 KLTNKGAVVVDKD

-629 GTLAMSSS
+629 GTLTAGG
-637 AAFANKKNA
+637 AFENKKNA
-646 EIIVA
+646 EIVVV
-651 GTLDDTNA
+651 GTLTASSAAFTN
-659 TSLINEGTITVN
+659 NGEITVN
-671 EGATATMNASA
+671 EGATATMDNAS
-682 SINKN
+682 SINN
-687 VINNAGTLTVQKN
+687 SVIDNAGTLTVQKN
-700 TGTIN
+700 IGTIN
-705 MTNESK
+705 MTNTSK
-711 FGTNEVTVTAKAV
+711 FGTNLVTVSEKATDAK
-724 DKGATVWG
+724 GTVWG
-732 TIMNPKE
+732 TIMNPNG
-739 KTVDQNTLAGTT
+739 KTVDSSTLAGTT
-751 GQRVWKSKAAVTGEF
+751 GQRVWKSKDAVTGDF
-766 NLATKNLAYNAVNFG
+766 NLAAENLAYNAVNFG
-781 ANVKFTTEASA
+781 ANVKFTATASA
-792 TSSKFV
+792 APSKFV
-798 YANFNGSTITI
+798 YANFNGSTIKV
-809 ATTGS
+809 TTTS
-814 TQEVGMPLI
+814 SNQEVGMPLV
-823 VDITGS
+823 VDIAGS
-829 VEITYAG
+829 VEVEYDG
-836 TDDPSLIFP
+836 TDAPELVFP
-845 ENAELN
+845 QDAELN
-851 IAKGAEFGWT
+851 IAKGAELGWT
-861 QKVNITGDGTSG
+861 KKVDITGNSTSG
-873 LLINNLG
+873 LLITNKG
-880 TVYNFTGSAATNI
+880 TVYNHTGSSATKI
-893 DSNSKGVWS
+893 DSNSVGVWAA

-911 WVGAVATA
+911 WKGDAATVLL
-919 KS
+919 

>member
-24 FDQGNNAVALKNRIP
+24 FENGNDTVALKNRTP
-39 LGDVTLSFG
+39 LGDITLDFG
-48 NNANTRLGLVE
+48 GNADTRLGLG
-59 DSYYAFSWV
+59 DNSFYAFNWV

-82 ATDISGADA
+82 GTDISGADA

-141 TMAVLPTTQTL
+141 TMAVLPITQTL
-152 EKRTVDGKDAY
+152 EKRTIDGKDAY

-200 NITFKQ
+200 NIAFKQ

-232 KIELSLKNDAKFAVK
+232 KIELSLKSNAKFTVK
-247 APLKYTS
+247 SPLKYTS
-254 SASNTAYAEANGSN
+254 NASNTAYTEANGTN
-268 ESIVAQLNENL
+268 KSIVAQLNENL
-279 KEGDDNVKVGPWVD
+279 KEDDETVKVGPWVNQKEANNVVPRATSD
-293 LNGKNNKI
+293 LLDDTY
-301 ERETANLLKSDG
+301 REEDATN
-313 YSGDD
+313 
-318 KESAKITINLA
+318 AKITINLA
-329 EPVTVKQTESF
+329 EPVTVKKAESF

-347 GGDYSTN
+347 GGDYSVN
-354 NLIVTLTTTDGLFVD
+354 NLIVTLTTTDNLSAS

-387 YNEDG
+387 YNADG

-401 FNVVTKKLEKATID
+401 FNVITEKLTESTID

-434 DEDNNPIDM
+434 DDKNQAIDM

-464 GTGVIKTVT
+464 GTEVINSVT
-473 FNGDMVV
+473 FNGDMVI

-493 NGKATL
+493 NGKAIL
-499 KGTVAAELISTS
+499 KGTVSAELNASS
-511 AEANKILVEKDITID
+511 VANKIFIEEDITID

-545 ELTVAEALTA
+545 ELTVATALIA
-555 TKVTNNKTLKL
+555 TKVTNNKTLNL
-566 AANLTANGSG
+566 AADLTGTN
-576 ATGGIINA
+576 GIINA
-584 AEGTINVTANATLAG
+584 AEGTINVTAASTLVG
-599 KLTNKGAVVVDKE
+599 KLTNKGAVVVDKD

-629 GTLAMSSS
+629 GTLTAGG
-637 AAFANKKNA
+637 AFENKKNA
-646 EIIVA
+646 EIVVV
-651 GTLDDTNA
+651 GTLTASSAAFTN
-659 TSLINEGTITVN
+659 NGKITVN
-671 EGATATMNASA
+671 EGATATMDNAS
-682 SINKN
+682 SINN
-687 VINNAGTLTVQKN
+687 SVIDNAGTLTVQKN
-700 TGTIN
+700 IGTIN
-705 MTNESK
+705 MTNTSK
-711 FGTNEVTVTAKAV
+711 FGTNLVTVSEKATDAK
-724 DKGATVWG
+724 GTVWG
-732 TIMNPKE
+732 TIMNPNG
-739 KTVDQNTLAGTT
+739 KTVDSSTLAGTT
-751 GQRVWKSKAAVTGEF
+751 GQRVWKSKDAVTGDF
-766 NLATKNLAYNAVNFG
+766 NLAAENLAYNAVNFG
-781 ANVKFTTEASA
+781 ANVKFTATASA
-792 TSSKFV
+792 APSKFV
-798 YANFNGSTITI
+798 YANFNGSTIKV
-809 ATTGS
+809 TTTS
-814 TQEVGMPLI
+814 SNQKVGMPLV
-823 VDITGS
+823 VDIAGS
-829 VEITYAG
+829 VEVEYDGTYA
-836 TDDPSLIFP
+836 PELVFP
-845 ENAELN
+845 QNAELN
-851 IAKGAEFGWT
+851 IAKGAELGWT
-861 QKVNITGDGTSG
+861 KKVDITGNSTSG
-873 LLINNLG
+873 LLITNKG
-880 TVYNFTGSAATNI
+880 TVYNHTGSSATNI
-893 DSNSKGVWS
+893 DSSSLGVWEN
-902 SGTTGNATN
+902 GTTGNATN
-911 WVGAVATA
+911 WKGATA
-919 KS
+919 TALP

>member
-24 FDQGNNAVALKNRIP
+24 FENGNDTVALKNRTP
-39 LGDVTLSFG
+39 LGDITLDFG
-48 NNANTRLGLVE
+48 GNADTRLGLG
-59 DSYYAFSWV
+59 DNSFYAFNWV

-82 ATDISGADA
+82 GTDISGADA

-152 EKRTVDGKDAY
+152 EKRTIEGKDAY

-168 VLSQAKANGNI
+168 VLSQAKENGNI

-232 KIELSLKNDAKFAVK
+232 KIELSLKTNAQFTVK
-247 APLKYTS
+247 SPLKYTS
-254 SASNTAYAEANGSN
+254 NASNTAYTEANGTN
-268 ESIVAQLNENL
+268 KSIVAQLNENL
-279 KEGDDNVKVGPWVD
+279 KADDSNVKVGSWVN
-293 LNGKNNKI
+293 LNGVNNI
-301 ERETANLLKSDG
+301 EKRATSDLLGIYGEEDAT
-313 YSGDD
+313 
-318 KESAKITINLA
+318 SAKITINLA
-329 EPVTVKQTESF
+329 EPVTVKKAENF

-354 NLIVTLTTTDGLFVD
+354 NLIVTLTTTDNLSVS
-369 VEMPAVKIN
+369 VEMPAVNIN

-392 TLGTGADAL
+392 TVGTGADAL
-401 FNVVTKKLEKATID
+401 FNVITEKLTESTID

-434 DEDNNPIDM
+434 DDKNQAIDM

-464 GTGVIKTVT
+464 GTEVINSVT
-473 FNGDMVV
+473 FNGDMVI

-499 KGTVAAELISTS
+499 KGTVSAELVST
-511 AEANKILVEKDITID
+511 ATANKIFVEKDITID
-526 AAAKATLKGTA
+526 AAAKATLNGTA

-545 ELTVAEALTA
+545 ELTVATALTA
-555 TKVTNNKTLKL
+555 TKVTNNKTLNL
-566 AANLTANGSG
+566 AANLTGTND
-576 ATGGIINA
+576 IINA
-584 AEGTINVTANATLAG
+584 AEGTINVTAASTLVG
-599 KLTNKGAVVVDKE
+599 KLTNKGIVTVA
-612 KTLTTAA
+612 KTSGALTTAA

-629 GTLAMSSS
+629 GTLTADG
-637 AAFANKKNA
+637 AFENKKNA
-646 EIIVA
+646 EIVVV
-651 GTLDDTNA
+651 GTLTASSAAFTN
-659 TSLINEGTITVN
+659 NGKITVN
-671 EGATATMNASA
+671 EGATATMDNAS
-682 SINKN
+682 SINN
-687 VINNAGTLTVQKN
+687 SVIDNAGTLTVQKN
-700 TGTIN
+700 IGTIN
-705 MTNESK
+705 MTNTSK
-711 FGTNEVTVTAKAV
+711 FGTNLVTVSEKATDAK
-724 DKGATVWG
+724 GTVWG
-732 TIMNPKE
+732 TIMNPNG
-739 KTVDQNTLAGTT
+739 KTVDSSTLAGTT
-751 GQRVWKSKAAVTGEF
+751 GQRVWKSKDAVTGDF
-766 NLATKNLAYNAVNFG
+766 NLAAENLAYNAVNFG
-781 ANVKFTTEASA
+781 ANVKFTATASA
-792 TSSKFV
+792 APSKFV
-798 YANFNGSTITI
+798 YANFNGSTIKV
-809 ATTGS
+809 TTTS
-814 TQEVGMPLI
+814 TTKEVGMPLV
-823 VDITGS
+823 VDIAGS
-829 VEITYAG
+829 VEVEYDGTYA
-836 TDDPSLIFP
+836 PELVFP
-845 ENAELN
+845 QDAELN
-851 IAKGAEFGWT
+851 IAKGAELGWT
-861 QKVNITGDGTSG
+861 KKVDITGDDTSG
-873 LLINNLG
+873 LLITNKG
-880 TVYNFTGSAATNI
+880 TVYNHTGSLATKI
-893 DSNSKGVWS
+893 DSNSVGVWAA
-902 SGTTGNATN
+902 SGTTSNATN
-911 WVGAVATA
+911 WKGDAATVL
-919 KS
+919 SSN

>member
-24 FDQGNNAVALKNRIP
+24 FENGNDTVALKNRTP
-39 LGDVTLSFG
+39 LGDITLDFG
-48 NNANTRLGLVE
+48 GNADTRLGLG
-59 DSYYAFSWV
+59 DNSFYAFNWV

-82 ATDISGADA
+82 GTDISGADA

-152 EKRTVDGKDAY
+152 EKRTIDGKDAY

-232 KIELSLKNDAKFAVK
+232 KIELSLKTNAQFTVK
-247 APLKYTS
+247 SPLKYTS
-254 SASNTAYAEANGSN
+254 NASNTAYTEANGTN
-268 ESIVAQLNENL
+268 KSIVAQLNENL
-279 KEGDDNVKVGPWVD
+279 KADDSSVKVGSWVN
-293 LNGKNNKI
+293 LNGVNNK
-301 ERETANLLKSDG
+301 EKRATSDLLGTYGEEDAT
-313 YSGDD
+313 
-318 KESAKITINLA
+318 SAKITINLA
-329 EPVTVKQTESF
+329 EPVTVKKAENF

-354 NLIVTLTTTDGLFVD
+354 NLIVTLTTTDNLSVS

-392 TLGTGADAL
+392 TVGTGADAL
-401 FNVVTKKLEKATID
+401 FNVITEKLTESTID

-434 DEDNNPIDM
+434 DDNGAIDM

-464 GTGVIKTVT
+464 KADIKSVT

-480 NGLTNTTAVPVTI
+480 NGLTNITAVPVTI

-499 KGTVAAELISTS
+499 KGTVSAELVST
-511 AEANKILVEKDITID
+511 ATANKIFVEKDITID
-526 AAAKATLKGTA
+526 AAAKATLNGMA

-545 ELTVAEALTA
+545 ELTVATALTA

-566 AANLTANGSG
+566 AADLTGTN
-576 ATGGIINA
+576 GIINA
-584 AEGTINVTANATLAG
+584 AEGTINVTAASTLAG
-599 KLTNKGAVVVDKE
+599 KLTNKGAVVVDKD
-612 KTLTTAA
+612 KKLTTAA

-629 GTLAMSSS
+629 GTLAMSSG
-637 AAFANKKNA
+637 AAFDNKKDA

-659 TSLINEGTITVN
+659 ASLINNGKITVN
-671 EGATATMNASA
+671 EGARATMNVAA

-687 VINNAGTLTVQKN
+687 VIDNAGTLTVQKN
-700 TGTIN
+700 SGTIN
-705 MTNESK
+705 MTNTSK
-711 FGTNEVTVTAKAV
+711 FGTNLVTVTAKAT
-724 DKGATVWG
+724 DANGATVWG
-732 TIMNPKE
+732 TIMNPNG
-739 KTVDQNTLAGTT
+739 KTVDSSTLAGTT
-751 GQRVWKSKAAVTGEF
+751 SQRVWKSKDAVTGDF
-766 NLATKNLAYNAVNFG
+766 NLAAENLAYNAVNFG
-781 ANVKFTTEASA
+781 ANVKFTATASA
-792 TSSKFV
+792 APSKFV
-798 YANFNGSTITI
+798 YANFNGSTIKV
-809 ATTGS
+809 TTTS
-814 TQEVGMPLI
+814 SNQEVGMPLV
-823 VDITGS
+823 VDIAGS
-829 VEITYAG
+829 VEVEYDGTYA
-836 TDDPSLIFP
+836 PELVFP
-845 ENAELN
+845 QDAELN
-851 IAKGAEFGWT
+851 IAKGAELGWT
-861 QKVNITGDGTSG
+861 KRVDITGNSTSG
-873 LLINNLG
+873 LLITNKG
-880 TVYNFTGSAATNI
+880 TVYNHTGSSATKI
-893 DSNSKGVWS
+893 DSNSVGVWAA

-911 WVGAVATA
+911 WKGDAATVLP
-919 KS
+919 

>member
-24 FDQGNNAVALKNRIP
+24 FENGNDTVALKNRTP
-39 LGDVTLSFG
+39 LGDITLDFG
-48 NNANTRLGLVE
+48 GNADTRLGLG
-59 DSYYAFSWV
+59 DNSFYAFNWV

-82 ATDISGADA
+82 GTDISGADA

-97 NLTTTPQTN
+97 SLTTTPQTN

-152 EKRTVDGKDAY
+152 EKRTIDGKDAY

-232 KIELSLKNDAKFAVK
+232 KIELSLKTNAQFTVK
-247 APLKYTS
+247 SPLKYTS
-254 SASNTAYAEANGSN
+254 NASNTAYTEANGTN
-268 ESIVAQLNENL
+268 KSIVAQLNENL
-279 KEGDDNVKVGPWVD
+279 KADDSSVKVGSWVN
-293 LNGKNNKI
+293 LNGVNNK
-301 ERETANLLKSDG
+301 EKRATSDLLGTYGEEDAT
-313 YSGDD
+313 
-318 KESAKITINLA
+318 SAKITINLA
-329 EPVTVKQTESF
+329 EPVTVKKAENF

-354 NLIVTLTTTDGLFVD
+354 NLIVTLTTTDNLSVS

-392 TLGTGADAL
+392 TVGTGADAL
-401 FNVVTKKLEKATID
+401 FNVITEKLTESTID

-434 DEDNNPIDM
+434 DDNGAIDM

-464 GTGVIKTVT
+464 KADIKSVT

-480 NGLTNTTAVPVTI
+480 NGLTNITAVPVTI

-499 KGTVAAELISTS
+499 KGTVSAELVST
-511 AEANKILVEKDITID
+511 ATANKIFVEKDITID
-526 AAAKATLKGTA
+526 AAAKATLNGTA

-545 ELTVAEALTA
+545 ELTVATALTA

-566 AANLTANGSG
+566 AADLTGTN
-576 ATGGIINA
+576 GIINA
-584 AEGTINVTANATLAG
+584 AEGTINVTAASTLAG
-599 KLTNKGAVVVDKE
+599 KLTNKGAVVVDKD
-612 KTLTTAA
+612 KKLTTAA

-629 GTLAMSSS
+629 GTLAMSSG
-637 AAFANKKNA
+637 AAFDNKKDA

-659 TSLINEGTITVN
+659 ASLINNGKITVN
-671 EGATATMNASA
+671 EGARATMNVAA

-687 VINNAGTLTVQKN
+687 VIDNAGTLTVQKN
-700 TGTIN
+700 SGTIN
-705 MTNESK
+705 MTNTSK
-711 FGTNEVTVTAKAV
+711 FGTNLVTVTAKAT
-724 DKGATVWG
+724 DANGATVWG
-732 TIMNPKE
+732 TIMNPNG
-739 KTVDQNTLAGTT
+739 KTVDSSTLAGTT
-751 GQRVWKSKAAVTGEF
+751 SQRVWKSKDAVTGDF
-766 NLATKNLAYNAVNFG
+766 NLAAENLAYNAVNFG
-781 ANVKFTTEASA
+781 ANVKFTATASA
-792 TSSKFV
+792 APSKFV
-798 YANFNGSTITI
+798 YANFNGSTIKV
-809 ATTGS
+809 TTTS
-814 TQEVGMPLI
+814 SNQEVGMPLV
-823 VDITGS
+823 VDIAGS
-829 VEITYAG
+829 VEVEYDGTYA
-836 TDDPSLIFP
+836 PELVFP
-845 ENAELN
+845 QDAELN
-851 IAKGAEFGWT
+851 IAKGAELGWT
-861 QKVNITGDGTSG
+861 KRVDITGNSTSG
-873 LLINNLG
+873 LLITNKG
-880 TVYNFTGSAATNI
+880 TVYNHTGSSATKI
-893 DSNSKGVWS
+893 DSNSVGVWAA

-911 WVGAVATA
+911 WKGDAATVLP
-919 KS
+919 

>member
-24 FDQGNNAVALKNRIP
+24 FENGNDTVALKNRTP
-39 LGDVTLSFG
+39 LGDITLDFG
-48 NNANTRLGLVE
+48 GNADTRLGLG
-59 DSYYAFSWV
+59 DNSFYAFNWV

-82 ATDISGADA
+82 GTDISGADA

-152 EKRTVDGKDAY
+152 EKRTIEGKDAY

-168 VLSQAKANGNI
+168 VLSQAKENGNI

-200 NITFKQ
+200 NIAFKQ

-232 KIELSLKNDAKFAVK
+232 KIELSLKSDAKFTVK
-247 APLKYTS
+247 SPLKYTS
-254 SASNTAYAEANGSN
+254 SALNTAYTEANGTN
-268 ESIVAQLNENL
+268 KSIVAQLNENL
-279 KEGDDNVKVGPWVD
+279 KAGDSNVKVGSWVN
-293 LNGKNNKI
+293 LNGVNNK
-301 ERETANLLKSDG
+301 EKRATSDLLGIYGEEDAT
-313 YSGDD
+313 
-318 KESAKITINLA
+318 SAKITINLA
-329 EPVTVKQTESF
+329 EPVTVKKAENF

-354 NLIVTLTTTDGLFVD
+354 NLIVTLTTTDNLSVS
-369 VEMPAVKIN
+369 VEMPAVNIN

-392 TLGTGADAL
+392 TVGTGADAL
-401 FNVVTKKLEKATID
+401 FNVITEKLTESTID

-434 DEDNNPIDM
+434 NDEGAIDM

-464 GTGVIKTVT
+464 GTEVINSVT

-499 KGTVAAELISTS
+499 KGTVSAELVST
-511 AEANKILVEKDITID
+511 ATANKIFVEKDITID
-526 AAAKATLKGTA
+526 AAAKATLNGTA

-545 ELTVAEALTA
+545 ELTVATALTA
-555 TKVTNNKTLKL
+555 TKVTNNKTLNL
-566 AANLTANGSG
+566 AANLTGTND
-576 ATGGIINA
+576 IINA
-584 AEGTINVTANATLAG
+584 AEGTINVTAASTLVG
-599 KLTNKGAVVVDKE
+599 KLTNKGIVTVA
-612 KTLTTAA
+612 KTSGALTTAA

-629 GTLAMSSS
+629 GTLTADG
-637 AAFANKKNA
+637 AFENKKNA
-646 EIIVA
+646 EIVVV
-651 GTLDDTNA
+651 GTLTASSAAFTN
-659 TSLINEGTITVN
+659 NGKITVN
-671 EGATATMNASA
+671 EGATATMDNAS
-682 SINKN
+682 SINN
-687 VINNAGTLTVQKN
+687 SVIDNAGTLTVQKN
-700 TGTIN
+700 IGTIN
-705 MTNESK
+705 MTNTSK
-711 FGTNEVTVTAKAV
+711 FGTNLVTVFEKATDAK
-724 DKGATVWG
+724 GTVWG
-732 TIMNPKE
+732 TIMNPNG
-739 KTVDQNTLAGTT
+739 KTVDSSTLAGTT
-751 GQRVWKSKAAVTGEF
+751 GQRVWKSKDAVTGDF
-766 NLATKNLAYNAVNFG
+766 NLAAENLAYNAVNFG
-781 ANVKFTTEASA
+781 ANVKFTATASVA
-792 TSSKFV
+792 PSKFV
-798 YANFNGSTITI
+798 YANFNGSTIKV
-809 ATTGS
+809 TTTS
-814 TQEVGMPLI
+814 TTQKVGMPLV
-823 VDITGS
+823 VDIAGS
-829 VEITYAG
+829 VEVEYDGTYA
-836 TDDPSLIFP
+836 PELVFP
-845 ENAELN
+845 QDAELN
-851 IAKGAEFGWT
+851 IAKGAELGWT
-861 QKVNITGDGTSG
+861 KRVDITGNSTSG
-873 LLINNLG
+873 LLITNKG
-880 TVYNFTGSAATNI
+880 TVYNHTGSSATKI
-893 DSNSKGVWS
+893 DSNSVGVWAA

-911 WVGAVATA
+911 WKGDAATVL
-919 KS
+919 SSN

>member
-24 FDQGNNAVALKNRIP
+24 FENGNDTVALKNRTP
-39 LGDVTLSFG
+39 LGDITLDFG
-48 NNANTRLGLVE
+48 GNADTRLGLG
-59 DSYYAFSWV
+59 DNSFYAFNWV

-82 ATDISGADA
+82 GTDISGADA

-141 TMAVLPTTQTL
+141 TMAVLPITQTL
-152 EKRTVDGKDAY
+152 EKRTIDGKDAY

-200 NITFKQ
+200 NIAFKQ

-232 KIELSLKNDAKFAVK
+232 KIELSLKSNAKFTVK
-247 APLKYTS
+247 SPLKYTS
-254 SASNTAYAEANGSN
+254 NASNTAYTEANGTN
-268 ESIVAQLNENL
+268 KSIVAKLNENL
-279 KEGDDNVKVGPWVD
+279 KADDSNVKVGSWVD
-293 LNGKNNKI
+293 QKGANNVVP
-301 ERETANLLKSDG
+301 RATSDLL
-313 YSGDD
+313 DD
-318 KESAKITINLA
+318 AYGEEDATSAKITINLA
-329 EPVTVKQTESF
+329 EPVTVKKAESF

-354 NLIVTLTTTDGLFVD
+354 NLVVTLTTTDNLSAS

-387 YNEDG
+387 YNADG

-401 FNVVTKKLEKATID
+401 FNVITEKLTESTID

-434 DEDNNPIDM
+434 DDNNQAIDM

-464 GTGVIKTVT
+464 GTEVINSVT
-473 FNGDMVV
+473 FNGDMVI

-499 KGTVAAELISTS
+499 KGTVSAELVSV
-511 AEANKILVEKDITID
+511 AAANKILIEKDITID

-545 ELTVAEALTA
+545 ELTVATALIA
-555 TKVTNNKTLKL
+555 TKVTNNKTLNL
-566 AANLTANGSG
+566 AADLTGTN
-576 ATGGIINA
+576 GIINA
-584 AEGTINVTANATLAG
+584 AEGTINVTAASTLVG
-599 KLTNKGAVVVDKE
+599 KLTNKGAVVVDKD

-629 GTLAMSSS
+629 GTLTAGG
-637 AAFANKKNA
+637 AFENKKNA
-646 EIIVA
+646 EIVVV
-651 GTLDDTNA
+651 GTLTASSAAFTN
-659 TSLINEGTITVN
+659 NGKITVN
-671 EGATATMNASA
+671 EGATATMDNAS
-682 SINKN
+682 SINN
-687 VINNAGTLTVQKN
+687 SVIDNAGTLTVQKN
-700 TGTIN
+700 IGTIN
-705 MTNESK
+705 MTNTSK
-711 FGTNEVTVTAKAV
+711 FGTNLVTVSEKATDAK
-724 DKGATVWG
+724 GTVWG
-732 TIMNPKE
+732 TIMNPNG
-739 KTVDQNTLAGTT
+739 KTVDSSTLAGTT
-751 GQRVWKSKAAVTGEF
+751 GQRVWKSKDAVTGDF
-766 NLATKNLAYNAVNFG
+766 NLAAENLAYNAVNFG
-781 ANVKFTTEASA
+781 ANVKFTATASA
-792 TSSKFV
+792 APSKFV
-798 YANFNGSTITI
+798 YANFNGSTIKV
-809 ATTGS
+809 TTTS
-814 TQEVGMPLI
+814 TTQEVGMPLV
-823 VDITGS
+823 VDIAGS
-829 VEITYAG
+829 VEVEYDGTYA
-836 TDDPSLIFP
+836 PELVFP
-845 ENAELN
+845 QDAELN
-851 IAKGAEFGWT
+851 IAKGAELGWT
-861 QKVNITGDGTSG
+861 KRVDITGDDTSG
-873 LLINNLG
+873 LLITNKG
-880 TVYNFTGSAATNI
+880 TVYNHTGSSATNI
-893 DSNSKGVWS
+893 DSSSLGVWEN
-902 SGTTGNATN
+902 GTTGNATN
-911 WVGAVATA
+911 WKGATA
-919 KS
+919 TVLVL

>member
-24 FDQGNNAVALKNRIP
+24 FENGNDTVALKNRTP
-39 LGDVTLSFG
+39 LGDITLDFG
-48 NNANTRLGLVE
+48 GNADTRLGLG
-59 DSYYAFSWV
+59 DNSFYAFNWV

-82 ATDISGADA
+82 GTDISGADA

-152 EKRTVDGKDAY
+152 EKRTIEGKDAY

-168 VLSQAKANGNI
+168 VLSQAKENGNI

-200 NITFKQ
+200 NIAFKQ

-232 KIELSLKNDAKFAVK
+232 KIELSLKSNAKFTVK
-247 APLKYTS
+247 SPLKYTS
-254 SASNTAYAEANGSN
+254 SASNTAYTEANGTN
-268 ESIVAQLNENL
+268 KSIVAQLNENL
-279 KEGDDNVKVGPWVD
+279 KEDDETVKVGPWVNQKEANNVVPRATSD
-293 LNGKNNKI
+293 LLDDTY
-301 ERETANLLKSDG
+301 REEDATN
-313 YSGDD
+313 
-318 KESAKITINLA
+318 AKITINLA
-329 EPVTVKQTESF
+329 EPVTVKKAESF

-347 GGDYSTN
+347 GGDYSVN
-354 NLIVTLTTTDGLFVD
+354 NLIVTLTTTDNLSAS

-387 YNEDG
+387 YNADG

-401 FNVVTKKLEKATID
+401 FNVITEKLTESTID

-434 DEDNNPIDM
+434 DDNGTIDM

-464 GTGVIKTVT
+464 KTDIKSVT

-480 NGLTNTTAVPVTI
+480 NGLTNITAVPVTI

-499 KGTVAAELISTS
+499 KGTVSAELVST
-511 AEANKILVEKDITID
+511 ATANKIFVEKDITID
-526 AAAKATLKGTA
+526 AAAKATLNGTA

-545 ELTVAEALTA
+545 ELTVATALTA

-566 AANLTANGSG
+566 AADLTGTN
-576 ATGGIINA
+576 GIINA
-584 AEGTINVTANATLAG
+584 AEGTINVTAASTLAG
-599 KLTNKGAVVVDKE
+599 KLTNKGAVVVDKD

-629 GTLAMSSS
+629 GTLAMSSG
-637 AAFANKKNA
+637 AAFDNKKDA

-651 GTLDDTNA
+651 GTLNDVNA
-659 TSLINEGTITVN
+659 ASLINNGKITVN
-671 EGATATMNASA
+671 EGATATMNVAA

-687 VINNAGTLTVQKN
+687 VIDNAGTLTVQKN
-700 TGTIN
+700 SGTIN
-705 MTNESK
+705 MTNTSK
-711 FGTNEVTVTAKAV
+711 FGTNLVTVTDKAT
-724 DKGATVWG
+724 DANGATVWG
-732 TIMNPKE
+732 TIMNPNG
-739 KTVDQNTLAGTT
+739 KTVDSSTLAGTT
-751 GQRVWKSKAAVTGEF
+751 GQRVWKSKDAVTGDF
-766 NLATKNLAYNAVNFG
+766 NLAAENLAYNAVNFG
-781 ANVKFTTEASA
+781 ANVKFTAESSA
-792 TSSKFV
+792 ALSKFV
-798 YANFNGSTITI
+798 YANFNGSTIKV
-809 ATTGS
+809 TTTS
-814 TQEVGMPLI
+814 TTQEVGMPLV
-823 VDITGS
+823 VDIAGS
-829 VEITYAG
+829 VEVEYDGTYA
-836 TDDPSLIFP
+836 PELVFP
-845 ENAELN
+845 QNAELN
-851 IAKGAEFGWT
+851 IAKGAELGWT
-861 QKVNITGDGTSG
+861 KKVDITGNSTSG
-873 LLINNLG
+873 LLITNKG
-880 TVYNFTGSAATNI
+880 TVYNHTGSSATNI
-893 DSNSKGVWS
+893 DSSSLGVWEN
-902 SGTTGNATN
+902 GTTGNATN
-911 WVGAVATA
+911 WKGATA
-919 KS
+919 TALP

>member
-24 FDQGNNAVALKNRIP
+24 FENGNDTVALKNRTP
-39 LGDVTLSFG
+39 LGDITLDFG
-48 NNANTRLGLVE
+48 GNADTRLGLG
-59 DSYYAFSWV
+59 DNSFYAFNWV

-152 EKRTVDGKDAY
+152 EKRTIEGKDAY

-168 VLSQAKANGNI
+168 VLSQAKENGNI

-200 NITFKQ
+200 NIAFKQ

-232 KIELSLKNDAKFAVK
+232 KIELSLKSDAKFTVK
-247 APLKYTS
+247 SPLKYTS
-254 SASNTAYAEANGSN
+254 SALNTAYTEANGTN
-268 ESIVAQLNENL
+268 KSIVAQLNENL
-279 KEGDDNVKVGPWVD
+279 KEDDEAVKVGPWVD
-293 LNGKNNKI
+293 QKGANNVVP
-301 ERETANLLKSDG
+301 RATSDLL
-313 YSGDD
+313 DD
-318 KESAKITINLA
+318 AYGEEDATSAKITINLA
-329 EPVTVKQTESF
+329 EPVTVKKAESF

-354 NLIVTLTTTDGLFVD
+354 NLVVTLTTTDNLSAS

-387 YNEDG
+387 YNADG

-401 FNVVTKKLEKATID
+401 FNVITEKLTESTID

-434 DEDNNPIDM
+434 NDEGAIDM

-464 GTGVIKTVT
+464 KTDIKSVT

-480 NGLTNTTAVPVTI
+480 NGLTNITAVPVTI
-493 NGKATL
+493 NGKAIL
-499 KGTVAAELISTS
+499 KGTVSAELNASS
-511 AEANKILVEKDITID
+511 VANKILIEKDITID

-545 ELTVAEALTA
+545 ELTVATALIA
-555 TKVTNNKTLKL
+555 TKVTNNKTLNL
-566 AANLTANGSG
+566 AANLTGTN
-576 ATGGIINA
+576 GIINA
-584 AEGTINVTANATLAG
+584 AEGTINVTAASTLVG
-599 KLTNKGAVVVDKE
+599 KLTNKGAVVVDKD

-629 GTLAMSSS
+629 GTLTAGG
-637 AAFANKKNA
+637 AFENKKNA
-646 EIIVA
+646 EIVVV
-651 GTLDDTNA
+651 GTLTASSAAFTN
-659 TSLINEGTITVN
+659 NGEITVN
-671 EGATATMNASA
+671 EGATATMDNAS
-682 SINKN
+682 SINN
-687 VINNAGTLTVQKN
+687 SVIDNAGTLTVQKN
-700 TGTIN
+700 IGTIN
-705 MTNESK
+705 MTNTSK
-711 FGTNEVTVTAKAV
+711 FGTNLVTVSEKATDAK
-724 DKGATVWG
+724 GTVWG
-732 TIMNPKE
+732 TIMNPNG
-739 KTVDQNTLAGTT
+739 KTVDSSTLAGTT
-751 GQRVWKSKAAVTGEF
+751 GQRVWKSKDAVTGDF
-766 NLATKNLAYNAVNFG
+766 NLAAENLAYNAVNFG
-781 ANVKFTTEASA
+781 ANVKFTATASA
-792 TSSKFV
+792 APSKFV
-798 YANFNGSTITI
+798 YANFNGSTIKV
-809 ATTGS
+809 TTTS
-814 TQEVGMPLI
+814 TTQEVGMPLV
-823 VDITGS
+823 VDIAGS
-829 VEITYAG
+829 VEVEYDGTYA
-836 TDDPSLIFP
+836 PELVFP
-845 ENAELN
+845 QDAELN
-851 IAKGAEFGWT
+851 IAKGAELGWT
-861 QKVNITGDGTSG
+861 KKVDITGDGTSG
-873 LLINNLG
+873 LLITNKG
-880 TVYNFTGSAATNI
+880 TVYNHTGSSATNI
-893 DSNSKGVWS
+893 KSGSAGVWEGS
-902 SGTTGNATN
+902 TTEGNATN
-911 WVGAVATA
+911 WKGVAATVL
-919 KS
+919 SSN

>member
-24 FDQGNNAVALKNRIP
+24 FENGNDTVALKNRTP
-39 LGDVTLSFG
+39 LGDITLDFG
-48 NNANTRLGLVE
+48 GNADTRLGLG
-59 DSYYAFSWV
+59 DNSFYAFNWV

-82 ATDISGADA
+82 GTDISGADA

-152 EKRTVDGKDAY
+152 EKRTIDGKEAY

-232 KIELSLKNDAKFAVK
+232 KIELSLKTNAQFTVK
-247 APLKYTS
+247 SPLKYTS
-254 SASNTAYAEANGSN
+254 NASNTAYTEANGTN
-268 ESIVAQLNENL
+268 KSIVAQLNENL
-279 KEGDDNVKVGPWVD
+279 KADDSNVKVGSWVN
-293 LNGKNNKI
+293 LNGVNNK
-301 ERETANLLKSDG
+301 EKRATSDLLGIYGEEDAT
-313 YSGDD
+313 
-318 KESAKITINLA
+318 SAKITINLA
-329 EPVTVKQTESF
+329 EPVTVKKAENF

-354 NLIVTLTTTDGLFVD
+354 NLIVTLTTTDNLSVS
-369 VEMPAVKIN
+369 VEMPAVNIN

-392 TLGTGADAL
+392 TVDTGADAL
-401 FNVVTKKLEKATID
+401 FNVITEKLTESTID

-434 DEDNNPIDM
+434 DDKNQAIDM

-464 GTGVIKTVT
+464 GTEVINSVT
-473 FNGDMVV
+473 FNGDMVI

-499 KGTVAAELISTS
+499 KGTVSAELVST
-511 AEANKILVEKDITID
+511 ATANKIFVEKDITID
-526 AAAKATLKGTA
+526 AAAKATLNGTA

-545 ELTVAEALTA
+545 ELTVATALTA
-555 TKVTNNKTLKL
+555 TKVTNNKTLNL
-566 AANLTANGSG
+566 AANLTGTND
-576 ATGGIINA
+576 IINA
-584 AEGTINVTANATLAG
+584 AEGTINVTAASTLVG
-599 KLTNKGAVVVDKE
+599 KLTNKGIVTVA
-612 KTLTTAA
+612 KTSGALTTAA

-629 GTLAMSSS
+629 GTLTADG
-637 AAFANKKNA
+637 AFENKKNA
-646 EIIVA
+646 EIVVV
-651 GTLDDTNA
+651 GTLTARSAAFTN
-659 TSLINEGTITVN
+659 NGKITVN
-671 EGATATMNASA
+671 EGATATMDNAS
-682 SINKN
+682 SINN
-687 VINNAGTLTVQKN
+687 SVIDNAGTLTVQKN
-700 TGTIN
+700 IGTIN
-705 MTNESK
+705 MTNTSK
-711 FGTNEVTVTAKAV
+711 FGTNLVTVSEKATDAK
-724 DKGATVWG
+724 GTVWG
-732 TIMNPKE
+732 TIMNPNG
-739 KTVDQNTLAGTT
+739 KTVDSSTLAGTT
-751 GQRVWKSKAAVTGEF
+751 GQRVWKSKDAVTGDF
-766 NLATKNLAYNAVNFG
+766 NLAAENLAYNAVNFG
-781 ANVKFTTEASA
+781 ANVKFTATASA
-792 TSSKFV
+792 APSKFV
-798 YANFNGSTITI
+798 YANFNGSTIKV
-809 ATTGS
+809 TTTS
-814 TQEVGMPLI
+814 TTQEVGMPLV
-823 VDITGS
+823 VDIAGS
-829 VEITYAG
+829 VEVEYDGTYA
-836 TDDPSLIFP
+836 PELVFP
-845 ENAELN
+845 QDAELN
-851 IAKGAEFGWT
+851 IAKGAELGWT
-861 QKVNITGDGTSG
+861 KKVDITGDDTSG
-873 LLINNLG
+873 LLITNKG
-880 TVYNFTGSAATNI
+880 TVYNHTGSLATKI
-893 DSNSKGVWS
+893 DSNSVGVWAA

-911 WVGAVATA
+911 WKGDAATVL
-919 KS
+919 SSN

>member
-24 FDQGNNAVALKNRIP
+24 FENGNDTVALKNRTP
-39 LGDVTLSFG
+39 LGDITLDFG
-48 NNANTRLGLVE
+48 GNADTRLGLG
-59 DSYYAFSWV
+59 DNSFYAFNWV

-152 EKRTVDGKDAY
+152 EKRTIDGKEAY

-232 KIELSLKNDAKFAVK
+232 KIELSLKTNAQFTVK
-247 APLKYTS
+247 SPLKYTS
-254 SASNTAYAEANGSN
+254 NASNTAYTEANGTN
-268 ESIVAQLNENL
+268 KSIVAQLNENL
-279 KEGDDNVKVGPWVD
+279 KADDSNVKVGSWVN
-293 LNGKNNKI
+293 LNGVNNK
-301 ERETANLLKSDG
+301 EKRATSDLLGIYGEEDAT
-313 YSGDD
+313 
-318 KESAKITINLA
+318 SAKITINLA
-329 EPVTVKQTESF
+329 EPVTVKKAENF

-354 NLIVTLTTTDGLFVD
+354 NLIVTLTTTDNLSVS
-369 VEMPAVKIN
+369 VEMPAVNIN
-378 PGKRYAIEG
+378 PGKRYTIEG

-392 TLGTGADAL
+392 TIGTGADAL
-401 FNVVTKKLEKATID
+401 FNVITEKLTESTID

-434 DEDNNPIDM
+434 DDNDRAIDM

-464 GTGVIKTVT
+464 GTEVINSVT
-473 FNGDMVV
+473 FNGDMVI

-499 KGTVAAELISTS
+499 KGTVSAELVST
-511 AEANKILVEKDITID
+511 ATANKIFVEKDITID
-526 AAAKATLKGTA
+526 AAAKATLNGTA

-545 ELTVAEALTA
+545 ELTVATALTA

-566 AANLTANGSG
+566 AADLTGTN
-576 ATGGIINA
+576 GIINA
-584 AEGTINVTANATLAG
+584 AEGTINVTAASTLAG
-599 KLTNKGAVVVDKE
+599 KLTNKGAVVVDKD

-619 VDNEKTVTVN
+619 VDNEKTITVN
-629 GTLAMSSS
+629 GTLTAG
-637 AAFANKKNA
+637 AAFENKKNA
-646 EIIVA
+646 EIVVV
-651 GTLDDTNA
+651 GTLTASSAAFTN
-659 TSLINEGTITVN
+659 NGKITVN
-671 EGATATMNASA
+671 EGATATMDNDN
-682 SINKN
+682 SINN
-687 VINNAGTLTVQKN
+687 SVIDNAGTLEIKKN
-700 TGTIN
+700 IGTIN
-705 MTNESK
+705 MTNTSK
-711 FGTNEVTVTAKAV
+711 FGTNSVTVSEKAT
-724 DKGATVWG
+724 DANGATVWG
-732 TIMNPKE
+732 TIMNPNG
-739 KTVDQNTLAGTT
+739 KTVDSSTLAGTT
-751 GQRVWKSKAAVTGEF
+751 SQRVWKSKDAVTGDF
-766 NLATKNLAYNAVNFG
+766 NLAAENLAYNAVNFG
-781 ANVKFTTEASA
+781 ANVKFTATASA
-792 TSSKFV
+792 APSKFV
-798 YANFNGSTITI
+798 YANFNGSTIKV
-809 ATTGS
+809 TTTS
-814 TQEVGMPLI
+814 TTQEVGMPLV
-823 VDITGS
+823 VDIAGS
-829 VEITYAG
+829 VEVEYDGTYAP
-836 TDDPSLIFP
+836 DLVFP
-845 ENAELN
+845 QNAELN
-851 IAKGAEFGWT
+851 IAKGAELGWT
-861 QKVNITGDGTSG
+861 KKVDITGDDTSG
-873 LLINNLG
+873 LLITNKG
-880 TVYNFTGSAATNI
+880 TVYNHTGSSATNI
-893 DSNSKGVWS
+893 KSGSAGVWEGS
-902 SGTTGNATN
+902 TTEGNATN
-911 WVGAVATA
+911 WKGVAATVL
-919 KS
+919 SSN

>member
-24 FDQGNNAVALKNRIP
+24 FENGNDTVALKNRTP
-39 LGDVTLSFG
+39 LGDITLDFG
-48 NNANTRLGLVE
+48 GNADTRLGLG
-59 DSYYAFSWV
+59 DNSFYAFNWV

-82 ATDISGADA
+82 GTDISGADA

-152 EKRTVDGKDAY
+152 EKRTIEGKDAY

-168 VLSQAKANGNI
+168 VLSQAKENGNI

-232 KIELSLKNDAKFAVK
+232 KIELSLKTNAQFTVK
-247 APLKYTS
+247 SPLKYTS
-254 SASNTAYAEANGSN
+254 NASNTAYTEANGTN
-268 ESIVAQLNENL
+268 KSIVAQLNENL
-279 KEGDDNVKVGPWVD
+279 KADDSNVKVGSWVN
-293 LNGKNNKI
+293 LNGVNNK
-301 ERETANLLKSDG
+301 EKRATSDLLGIYGEEDAT
-313 YSGDD
+313 
-318 KESAKITINLA
+318 SAKITINLA
-329 EPVTVKQTESF
+329 EPVTVKKAENF

-354 NLIVTLTTTDGLFVD
+354 NLIVTLTTTDNLSVS
-369 VEMPAVKIN
+369 VEMPAVNIN

-392 TLGTGADAL
+392 TVGTGADAL
-401 FNVVTKKLEKATID
+401 FNVITEKLTESTID

-434 DEDNNPIDM
+434 DDNDRAIDM

-464 GTGVIKTVT
+464 GTEVINSVT
-473 FNGDMVV
+473 FNGDMVI

-499 KGTVAAELISTS
+499 KGTVSAELVST
-511 AEANKILVEKDITID
+511 ATANKIFVEKDITID
-526 AAAKATLKGTA
+526 AAAKATLNGTA

-545 ELTVAEALTA
+545 ELTVATALTA

-566 AANLTANGSG
+566 AADLTGTN
-576 ATGGIINA
+576 GIINA
-584 AEGTINVTANATLAG
+584 AEGTINVTAASTLAG
-599 KLTNKGAVVVDKE
+599 KLTNKGAVVVDKD

-619 VDNEKTVTVN
+619 VDNEKTITVN
-629 GTLAMSSS
+629 GTLAMSSG
-637 AAFANKKNA
+637 AAFDNKKDA

-651 GTLDDTNA
+651 GTLNDTSA
-659 TSLINEGTITVN
+659 ASLINNGKITVN
-671 EGATATMNASA
+671 EGAIATMNATA

-687 VINNAGTLTVQKN
+687 VIDNAGTLTVQKN
-700 TGTIN
+700 SGTIN
-705 MTNESK
+705 MTNTSK
-711 FGTNEVTVTAKAV
+711 FGTNLVTVSEKATDAK
-724 DKGATVWG
+724 GTVWG
-732 TIMNPKE
+732 TIMNPNG
-739 KTVDQNTLAGTT
+739 KTVDSSTLAGTT
-751 GQRVWKSKAAVTGEF
+751 GQRVWKSKDAVTGDF
-766 NLATKNLAYNAVNFG
+766 NLAAENLAYNAVNFG
-781 ANVKFTTEASA
+781 ANVKFTAKSSA
-792 TSSKFV
+792 APSKFV
-798 YANFNGSTITI
+798 YANFNGSTIKV
-809 ATTGS
+809 TTTS
-814 TQEVGMPLI
+814 TTQEVGMPLV
-823 VDITGS
+823 VDIAGS
-829 VEITYAG
+829 VEVEYDGTYA
-836 TDDPSLIFP
+836 PELVFP
-845 ENAELN
+845 QDAELN
-851 IAKGAEFGWT
+851 IAKGAELGWT
-861 QKVNITGDGTSG
+861 KRVDITGNSTSG
-873 LLINNLG
+873 LLITNKG
-880 TVYNFTGSAATNI
+880 TVYNHTGSSATKI
-893 DSNSKGVWS
+893 DSNSVGVWAA

-911 WVGAVATA
+911 WKGDAATVLP
-919 KS
+919 